1 MQSSPPPRNPSG
13 PPPAGAD
20 TRTRA
25 PGIPSFETKLENEEE
40 VVDALLVALSK
51 NQLDDG
57 IWQELHDAA
66 VRHDRV
72 SELAFAYESVSQGRK
87 LKTFLPPVQ
96 AELYFRAAAFF
107 GEVLGDEFGATTYL
121 EKALTAWPAH
131 AGAFER
137 IDAQLTR
144 VDDNK
149 KLADLC
155 IHTAQHRTKAEQSM
169 LLKRAAVLYERANLE
184 DKAIE
189 TYQNLVKIDP
199 SDESLRN
206 ALEAR
211 YVKANR
217 HRDVARML
225 EQALVSE
232 PPPEA
237 EDAARIRGKLVEVF
251 ANQLKEPERA
261 MPHVEALLEVDPTHP
276 DARRVATRLLESK
289 GLAARAAAALAAG
302 APTTEERA
310 RYLGIELENTRG
322 PRRRDVLRRIGILKQ
337 DELKDPQGAFDAFE
351 QALGIDPADDDLRR
365 RYVEL
370 GSHLKGPLEVAR
382 TFARVSTVAKD
393 AAVRSR
399 ITAEMGELLLRGGD
413 AKRARTTLAG
423 VLSASAADP
432 AAVLVAARALAG
444 VYEAEHDP
452 KNLVD
457 VLSRIGEI
465 SNDTAEKQRAN
476 ERVAQICS
484 DDLHD
489 VERAITAWRR
499 LVDSPARERALAA
512 LEPLYEARGDWIDLS
527 FVLEQRAKDIMSRL
541 LNPPNDGD
549 RGQAR
554 ELSFRAGEVLTQKAK
569 DQNSAAE
576 AWRQMIETYGP
587 ARDVYAQWMP
597 ILEAQRQWPELAS
610 ALVRDAEL
618 APVDERPAILARLG
632 LVYLTRTR
640 NQDAAIQAFS
650 TALSVDP
657 QEKTSRATLEKLLA
671 AGEHRLAAAAV
682 LEPVY
687 RRDDDVT
694 GLLRVLDIKSQLSPI
709 VQDRLAALEE
719 AADTAISVSREKALD
734 VVARGLAEAVESN
747 EPIGPWL
754 GRFDL
759 FAGDTDRKKRAA
771 ILGKGLGEHPITS
784 NDLLV
789 LAKRVGEEHAA
800 SGDVGAALT
809 ALRRALAY
817 EPASTELLARVDE
830 LLRES
835 GNPEERV
842 SLYRAAL
849 ERGPE
854 PARRKELLHSIGSI
868 ERYELMNPDAAIG
881 AYKRALKDDPTDQAA
896 HSALTELYAE
906 TEAWEDLCDVLEAHL
921 PHASSPEEARRARAQ
936 LAEVAG
942 AHGQKERA
950 ALHAKALLADL
961 DLLAA
966 DLDLVERVATTIEDP
981 DLVRAVLERRVRDA
995 ADPRQ
1000 QVQCLERLAVL
1011 DRSAGYMTRA
1021 TERLRQA
1028 ADVARGMGDDPAA
1041 IGLLVALREI
1051 DPRDAQATS
1060 QLVELY
1066 EKSGDYVR
1074 VPALTSV
1081 LLDLTSEDAE
1091 RVPLLRNLART
1102 FADRIGNLP
1111 GAFTAARGAFSI
1123 APFDREVLAELEALA
1138 IRTGSVDDFADAVSE
1153 AMIAITE
1160 AKGTEAHD
1168 AEGAGPESSRV
1179 ARSTPTDLTLAKAR
1193 VLATTPATVADA
1205 ALAYRTVLEKA
1216 RSEDAVTLPGDDA
1229 HRTAADEG
1237 LDALLKAM
1245 PPSDERTA
1253 DLRWL
1258 LEYRVENAKTEERG
1272 RALTAWAT
1280 VEETELGDPARALV
1294 LYKKV
1299 IDAEPDDFEALAAVS
1314 RLSLAQGDVE
1324 GALTAL
1330 IARRAASEGDARNA
1344 LDVQIATILAGR
1356 PGRGRE
1362 AIERIAG
1369 VLEAAP
1375 HDPQALELAAKLLH
1389 DPEVTAR
1396 AAEVLEKS
1404 LDAVDD
1410 PLMRVDI
1417 LQRLIGHGEV
1427 LSPGT
1432 RGSEVRLGQYE
1443 RLLDLLAEVDKGGEA
1458 YEMVVR
1464 AAKELPR
1471 HAVLW
1476 DRAETIARQL
1486 SQPDPVAALYEEVL
1500 RQDLPKSEAIE
1511 LGQRAVAFYEEWY
1524 EDGSRVV
1531 GILER
1536 LLEVEP
1542 DDTWAFDRLKLIFDA
1557 QERWDDLFALYD
1569 RAAASAD
1576 KERRLELL
1584 EEAAQ
1589 IAKDFANHSKRAI
1602 GYLEQLLEL
1611 KPGNTRLSAALE
1623 RLYERHGCHREL
1635 ITLLG
1640 NRIQQLPHEE
1650 AQRER
1655 VRIAGLWLSELSD
1668 ASSAIIVIEDLIANM
1683 PAEGEGDPPPP
1694 ARPMSG
1700 SIPPPPLPAIDVT
1713 DLLERVLAVAPKT
1726 AEVRESL
1733 PPPPEGRRDSYLP
1746 MAPKRGLVRQRAA
1759 ALLKER
1765 YAEPGREADLARVLE
1780 VELEAVKSVKERI
1793 RRHQQIAAIY
1803 AQLGDDEHGMEHFV
1817 QLVLLEP
1824 EVPAHR
1830 HELAQLAARVGRFER
1845 LAEVLVSAADDGNDD
1860 TLKVELLMHAGVVTA
1875 EKIGDISRAIELFF
1889 RILAVSP
1896 ISDEALLA
1904 ACRHVEPLLE
1914 QAGRKTDRLDV
1925 LERLAILEEEH
1936 EVRWRVLG
1944 EAARLA
1950 TELQEDDRAIW
1961 AWEGRLE
1968 TAPDDPEALDGLVV
1982 LFEKAERWR
1991 PLIEALAKRGKL
2003 ERATNERDQQ
2013 RADRVR
2019 VATILS
2025 EKLEATEEAIETW
2038 RDVEKTFGD
2047 SDEGTRALSAL
2058 YRSTRMWK
2066 ELAELLSHSAH
2077 SAGAA
2082 GRTQSVAEKA
2092 EILRELGDV
2101 QREQLDAIPEA
2112 IASYEAALGHDPRS
2126 EGSRVGLRA
2135 LLKRSEHRADVVRVL
2150 LVAYNAA
2157 DDWRLVLDLTEHRL
2171 NTAKE
2176 TEAQI
2181 AILMEAAKI
2190 SETRASDPEAAFAL
2204 VRRALLLDPADESKT
2219 TLEELFRLAEL
2230 TRSFRSL
2237 ADALREGIEN
2247 PVDPAG
2253 AARSAWARSLRF
2265 RMGEVLETRLDE
2277 LRSSLESY
2285 VHVAHEDPTDLDA
2298 ARAVIRVAGRT
2309 MRWDAA
2315 ARVIVETTRA
2325 RETLEPALVQAVEDA
2340 AGASSGWDAA
2350 TFALASLVQG
2360 GGELPPNLARDLEAA
2375 IAVWH
2380 RDRRGDPDA
2389 AEAAYARALAHDAA
2403 NAGMLAELTKLQRRA
2418 KGRPLVDSLL
2428 RLSQATGGDLD
2439 LLTEA
2444 ADAAISSVGDRAL
2457 SKSILDRLLRLAI
2470 ERWTNGLPADTTEML
2485 AVDDSVSSGTPA
2497 APETY
2502 VDRATTELVKIYEG
2516 DGDHD
2521 KVVALLVETSALPWT
2536 REKSRALRHEAARIA
2551 VEKLL
2556 PGAPDTQADRATGIY
2571 LQLIDEDPQDADAV
2585 ERLVK
2590 LYVAAGR
2597 KPELLALKRRLVGT
2611 ALTLDARLV
2620 LRLEVATLEDE
2631 LGDVTTKA
2639 RAVAALEENLGE
2651 APRHDAT
2658 VKMLSTLFAR
2668 DGKHSELEALFA
2680 GQAELAEKDG
2690 EAKLAADLH
2699 GRAAEVAETRL
2710 GDVPS
2715 AIRHL
2720 RRLVDLEARAPALDA
2735 LARLSTTARD
2745 HEGAAGYL
2753 DRLREMA
2760 EGPARSTVTLRL
2772 ADALVAAGK
2781 TPDAQERLENEVAR
2795 DPEADQV
2802 RMRLAEM
2809 YRAAQSWRSLAE
2821 LLTEGATHAPDKAT
2835 RLGRLREAAELHRSR
2850 TGEPER
2856 AIPLLEQASDLSPDD
2871 NAVKLALADALGAA
2885 GRFEEARTNLRTL
2898 VEAFGGRRPKER
2910 APVHYH
2916 LARLDLAVGDRA
2928 RALVELDAATRIDPA
2943 NPEILRTLAEL
2954 ARDDGQLDRAER
2966 SYRALLTVLRRQD
2979 EITEDAPISRSEV
2992 MFELSKIAGRQGEP
3006 DRAKEILESAF
3017 ELSAESVV
3025 EARRLEAALR
3035 GADDHGNLVRALEA
3049 RITRSGTPADA
3060 SSIYGELG
3068 RLYEEHLGRV
3078 EDAFEMRLRALD
3090 IDAGSDVIHEAA
3102 QRLATTLGK
3111 MATYE
3116 QRVRALA
3123 EAAQDGSA
3131 GGGRRPGA
3139 PQLPGLAAHAD
3150 TELAGS
3156 LFVRLARIAETE
3168 RNDDREAAALYER
3181 AVAVR
3186 ERDRELY
3193 SALDRVYERL
3203 GDDAGQARVLGM
3215 RVALDTEE
3223 GGASS
3228 DALYRLAQLRFKS
3241 NDVEAA
3247 CDAFEQAFDGDPDA
3261 DRAEKL
3267 LESAASAHPTSERVV
3282 DLYERLARAPG
3293 RERTLVDALVKRWA
3307 LPNSTTQPMRE
3318 AVEIAEKLEDRDL
3331 SESLLRRYLEGGQED
3346 KEGRVWALAKLAWIS
3361 EETGNVREAVLLKRE
3376 AAELAEPDD
3385 ARRFLYEVAGLASGP
3400 LGDLRLAG
3408 TIYEELHERD
3418 PVDRDAWELLLDI
3431 YRRTNEF
3438 DKLVALIQEI
3448 VGYVEDR
3455 AERSKLRLERV
3466 KVSMEK
3472 LRLTDEDAAVEL
3484 REIVDED
3491 PAQVDG
3497 AILLGTILERSGREE
3512 DLVELLGKQL
3522 DAAKDR
3528 QDADAVGSLS
3538 RRLGQLLEPK
3548 DRAQAQTIYY
3558 AALDWD
3564 PRAKEILFALE
3575 VLHEQAEETEQRA
3588 DIMERRLVMEQ
3599 GEAAEKLA
3607 LLLSEMRRGMGE
3619 AEAALRA
3626 LEVGFKASPQSRD
3639 LRERLESVYRE
3650 QLEYDKLA
3658 DLYVTDARGRHDAHS
3673 KATRLREA
3681 AKLYREELSD
3691 PEQGAKILREAR
3703 ELDPG
3708 NAELLG
3714 ELVDML
3720 TASGELKVAVD
3731 ELTSSIQVLEAG
3743 DARTQL
3749 LGRRAVLRARLG
3761 EGEAAHADF
3770 EEAIELGLYD
3780 LRGPLAEHLG
3790 KLAMQAAGRGDSN
3803 AWRQYRLRIAQMRLA
3818 MGDVEDARNVLTE
3831 LLKTDSKDKA
3841 TLRAIAHVD
3850 ELEERWDAA
3859 SATYRRLVGLEDEHG
3874 IVSAALKLAETC
3886 EKAGRLADARG
3897 GLERARMAAPDD
3909 VALRQRLAWLYEQLG
3924 AVKELAELVLE
3935 EARAAGEVA
3944 PRFEGLM
3951 RAGQLFL
3958 EHAQDPAQT
3967 QDASVANAIAPLEEA
3982 HALRPTDLDCAA
3994 LLSDAYVGAG
4004 RFEEAQDL
4012 LLRTIGT
4019 FKGRRA
4025 RELSALY
4032 HRLARVAEFLG
4043 DRNVELQHLTTAL
4056 DMDAQNGV
4064 VASELAYLAM
4074 ELQNL
4079 DVAQRALRAITMLKL
4094 AAPLP
4099 KALAYQHLG
4108 EIAKQQGDVKRAMM
4122 LLKRAIDDDP
4132 SLQSARTLLDALQA
4146 ET

>member
-1 MQSSPPPRNPSG
+1 MQSSPPPRT
-13 PPPAGAD
+13 A
-20 TRTRA
+20 
-25 PGIPSFETKLENEEE
+25 GIPSFESKLENEEE

-51 NQLDDG
+51 NQLDDN

-131 AGAFER
+131 SGAFER

-189 TYQNLVKIDP
+189 TYQHLVKIDP

-217 HRDVARML
+217 YRDVARML
-225 EQALVSE
+225 EQALVSD
-232 PPPEA
+232 PAPEA
-237 EDAARIRGKLVEVF
+237 EDAGRIRSKLVEVF

-444 VYEAEHDP
+444 VYEAEHDA

-457 VLSRIGEI
+457 VLSRIGES

-499 LVDSPARERALAA
+499 LVDSPARDRALAA

-541 LNPPNDGD
+541 PSLPSSPSSPGGAGAE
-549 RGQAR
+549 RLQAR

-618 APVDERPAILARLG
+618 APVEERPAILARLG

-694 GLLRVLDIKSQLSPI
+694 GLLRVLDIRSQLSPI
-709 VQDRLAALEE
+709 VHDRLAALEE

-759 FAGDTDRKKRAA
+759 FAGDTDHKKRAA
-771 ILGKGLGEHPITS
+771 ILGKGLGEHAITS
-784 NDLLV
+784 NDLLL

-906 TEAWEDLCDVLEAHL
+906 TEAWEDLCDVLETHL

-950 ALHAKALLADL
+950 SVHAKALLTDPDL
-961 DLLAA
+961 AAA
-966 DLDLVERVATTIEDP
+966 DLDLVERVATTIEDT

-1066 EKSGDYVR
+1066 EKGGDYVR

-1081 LLDLTSEDAE
+1081 LLELTSEPAE

-1102 FADRIGNLP
+1102 FADRIGDLP
-1111 GAFTAARGAFSI
+1111 GAFTAARGAFGI

-1138 IRTGSVDDFADAVSE
+1138 IRTGAVAEFADAVSE
-1153 AMIAITE
+1153 AMNAMTAMNE
-1160 AKGTEAHD
+1160 ANEGKRSEARD
-1168 AEGAGPESSRV
+1168 TEGAGGGPESPRV
-1179 ARSTPTDLTLAKAR
+1179 GRSAPTDLTLAKAR

-1205 ALAYRTVLEKA
+1205 ALAYRAVLEDA
-1216 RSEDAVTLPGDDA
+1216 RSEDAGVEA
-1229 HRTAADEG
+1229 QRAAADEG

-1258 LEYRVENAKTEERG
+1258 LELRVENAKTEERG

-1280 VEETELGDPARALV
+1280 VEEAELGDPARALV

-1330 IARRAASEGDARNA
+1330 IARRAASEGEARNV

-1375 HDPQALELAAKLLH
+1375 HDPQALELASKLLR
-1389 DPEVTAR
+1389 DPEVTTR

-1410 PLMRVDI
+1410 PLMRIDI
-1417 LQRLIGHGEV
+1417 LQRIIGSGEA
-1427 LSPGT
+1427 
-1432 RGSEVRLGQYE
+1432 GSDLRLAQYE
-1443 RLLDLLAEVDKGGEA
+1443 RLLDLLAEVDKGDEA
-1458 YEMVVR
+1458 YETVVR

-1500 RQDLPKSEAIE
+1500 RQDLPKGEAIE
-1511 LGQRAVAFYEEWY
+1511 LGQRAVAFYEEWF

-1531 GILER
+1531 GILQR
-1536 LLEVEP
+1536 LLEIEP

-1576 KERRLELL
+1576 KHRRLELL

-1640 NRIQQLPHEE
+1640 NRIQQLPYEE

-1655 VRIAGLWLSELSD
+1655 ARIAGLWLSELSD

-1683 PAEGEGDPPPP
+1683 PTEGEGNPPPP
-1694 ARPMSG
+1694 ARQMSG

-1713 DLLERVLAVAPKT
+1713 DLLERVLAVAPKA

-1793 RRHQQIAAIY
+1793 RRHQQIASIY
-1803 AQLGDDEHGMEHFV
+1803 AQLGDDDRGMEHFV

-1845 LAEVLVSAADDGNDD
+1845 LAEVLVSAAEDGNDD

-1875 EKIGDISRAIELFF
+1875 EKIGDINRAIELFF

-1914 QAGRKTDRLDV
+1914 QASRKTDRLDV
-1925 LERLAILEEEH
+1925 LERLAILEGEH

-1991 PLIEALAKRGKL
+1991 PLLEALAKRGKL
-2003 ERATNERDQQ
+2003 ERAAHERDQQ

-2066 ELAELLSHSAH
+2066 ELADLLSHSAR
-2077 SAGAA
+2077 AA
-2082 GRTQSVAEKA
+2082 GRTESIAERA

-2176 TEAQI
+2176 PDAQI

-2190 SETRASDPEAAFAL
+2190 SEARASDSEAAFAL
-2204 VRRALLLDPADESKT
+2204 VRRALLLNPADESKT

-2230 TRSFRSL
+2230 TRSHRSL

-2247 PVDPAG
+2247 PADPAA

-2277 LRSSLESY
+2277 LRSALEAY

-2315 ARVIVETTRA
+2315 ARVIVESTRV
-2325 RETLEPALVQAVEDA
+2325 RETLEPLLVHAVEEA

-2360 GGELPPNLARDLEAA
+2360 GGELPPNLARDVEAA

-2470 ERWTNGLPADTTEML
+2470 ERWTNGLPTDTTEML
-2485 AVDDSVSSGTPA
+2485 AVDDSVSAGTPA
-2497 APETY
+2497 APDTY

-2536 REKSRALRHEAARIA
+2536 REKSRALRHQAARIA
-2551 VEKLL
+2551 VEKL
-2556 PGAPDTQADRATGIY
+2556 PSDAQADRATSIY
-2571 LQLIDEDPQDADAV
+2571 LQLIDEDPQDEDAV
-2585 ERLVK
+2585 ARLVK
-2590 LYVAAGR
+2590 IYVAAGR
-2597 KPELLALKRRLVGT
+2597 KSELLELKRRLVGT
-2611 ALTLDARLV
+2611 ALTDDARLA

-2631 LGDVTTKA
+2631 LGDAGTQQ
-2639 RAVAALEENLGE
+2639 RAIAALEENLAE
-2651 APRHDAT
+2651 SPRHDAT
-2658 VKMLSTLFAR
+2658 VKMLSALFAR

-2680 GQAELAEKDG
+2680 RQAELAEKDG
-2690 EAKLAADLH
+2690 EATLAADLH
-2699 GRAAEVAETRL
+2699 GRAAEVAETKL

-2720 RRLVDLEARAPALDA
+2720 RSLVELEARAPALDA

-2745 HEGAAGYL
+2745 HESAAGYL

-2772 ADALVAAGK
+2772 ADALVAAGR
-2781 TPDAQERLENEVAR
+2781 TPDAQERLESEVSR
-2795 DPEADQV
+2795 DPEADHV

-2821 LLTEGATHAPDKAT
+2821 LLTDGATHAPDKAT

-2885 GRFEEARTNLRTL
+2885 GRFDEARTNLRTL

-2966 SYRALLTVLRRQD
+2966 SYRALLTVLRRQE
-2979 EITEDAPISRSEV
+2979 EIAEDAPISRSEV
-2992 MFELSKIAGRQGEP
+2992 MFELSKIAVRQGEP

-3017 ELSAESVV
+3017 ELSAESHV

-3102 QRLATTLGK
+3102 QRLATALGK

-3116 QRVRALA
+3116 ERVRALA
-3123 EAAQDGSA
+3123 EAAQEGSA

-3139 PQLPGLAAHAD
+3139 PQD

-3156 LFVRLARIAETE
+3156 LFVRLAKIAETD
-3168 RNDDREAAALYER
+3168 RRDDREAAALYER

-3247 CDAFEQAFDGDPDA
+3247 CDAFEQAFAGDPDA
-3261 DRAEKL
+3261 ERAEKL
-3267 LESAASAHPTSERVV
+3267 LEAAAAAHPTSERVV

-3318 AVEIAEKLEDRDL
+3318 AVELSEKLEDRDL
-3331 SESLLRRYLEGGQED
+3331 SESLLRRYLEGAQDD

-3361 EETGNVREAVLLKRE
+3361 EERGNVREAVLLKRE

-3431 YRRTNEF
+3431 YRRTNDF
-3438 DKLVALIQEI
+3438 DRLVALIQEI

-3522 DAAKDR
+3522 DSAKDR
-3528 QDADAVGSLS
+3528 ADADAVSSLS

-3548 DRAQAQTIYY
+3548 DREQAQTIYY

-3564 PRAKEILFALE
+3564 PRAKEILIALE
-3575 VLHEQAEETEQRA
+3575 ALHEQAEETEQRA
-3588 DIMERRLVMEQ
+3588 DIMERRLAMEQ

-3607 LLLSEMRRGMGE
+3607 LVLTEMRRGMGD
-3619 AEAALRA
+3619 AEAALRS

-3639 LRERLESVYRE
+3639 LRERLETVYRE

-3703 ELDPG
+3703 DVDPG

-3731 ELTSSIQVLEAG
+3731 ELTSSIQVLEGG

-3770 EEAIELGLYD
+3770 EEAIELGLLD

-3790 KLAMQAAGRGDSN
+3790 KLAMQAAGRGDSVL
-3803 AWRQYRLRIAQMRLA
+3803 WRQYRLRIAQMRLA

-3935 EARAAGEVA
+3935 EARAAGDVA

-3967 QDASVANAIAPLEEA
+3967 QEVGVANAIAPLEEA

-4012 LLRTIGT
+4012 LQRIIGT

-4032 HRLARVAEFLG
+4032 HRLARVAEILG

-4079 DVAQRALRAITMLKL
+4079 DVAQRALRAITMLKVP
-4094 AAPLP
+4094 APLP

-4146 ET
+4146 EG

>member
-1 MQSSPPPRNPSG
+1 MQSSPPPRN
-13 PPPAGAD
+13 
-20 TRTRA
+20 TRA
-25 PGIPSFETKLENEEE
+25 GIPSFESKLENEEE
-40 VVDALLVALSK
+40 VLDALLLALSK
-51 NQLDDG
+51 NQLDETL
-57 IWQELHDAA
+57 WQELHDAA

-87 LKTFLPPVQ
+87 LKTLLPPVQ

-131 AGAFER
+131 SGAFER

-199 SDESLRN
+199 TDESLRN
-206 ALEAR
+206 ALEGR

-217 HRDVARML
+217 YRDVARML
-225 EQALVSE
+225 EQALVSD
-232 PPPEA
+232 PPP
-237 EDAARIRGKLVEVF
+237 DADDAGRIRAKLIEVF

-261 MPHVEALLEVDPTHP
+261 MPHVEALLDVDATHP

-289 GLAARAAAALAAG
+289 GLAARAAAALAPG

-337 DELKDPQGAFDAFE
+337 DELGDQQGAFDAFE

-370 GSHLKGPLEVAR
+370 GTHLKGPLEVAR

-423 VLSASAADP
+423 VISAPSADP

-444 VYEAEHDP
+444 VYEAEHDA
-452 KNLVD
+452 KNLVE
-457 VLSRIGEI
+457 VLSRIGET
-465 SNDTAEKQRAN
+465 SGDAAEKQRAN

-489 VERAITAWRR
+489 VERAIAAWRR
-499 LVDSPARERALAA
+499 LVDSSARERALEA
-512 LEPLYEARGDWIDLS
+512 LEPLYEQRGDWMDLS
-527 FVLEQRAKDIMSRL
+527 FVLEQRAKDILARSPSGPSR
-541 LNPPNDGD
+541 D
-549 RGQAR
+549 QAR
-554 ELSFRAGEVLTQKAK
+554 QLSFRAAEVLTQKAK
-569 DQNSAAE
+569 DATSAAE

-587 ARDVYAQWMP
+587 ARDVYAQWAP
-597 ILEAQRQWPELAS
+597 ILEAQRQWPELAG
-610 ALVRDAEL
+610 ALAQDAQL
-618 APVDERPAILARLG
+618 APIEERGVILARLG
-632 LVYLTRTR
+632 NVYLTRTR
-640 NQDAAIQAFS
+640 DQDAAIEAFKS
-650 TALSVDP
+650 ALSNDP

-682 LEPVY
+682 LEPLY
-687 RRDDDVT
+687 RRDDDIN
-694 GLLRVLDIKSQLSPI
+694 GLLRVLDIKAQLSPI
-709 VQDRLAALEE
+709 VTERLSALEE
-719 AADTAISVSREKALD
+719 AADVAISISREKALE
-734 VVARGLAEAVESN
+734 VVGRGLAEAVESN
-747 EPIGPWL
+747 ESIAPWL

-759 FAGDTDRKKRAA
+759 FAGETDRKKRAA
-771 ILGKGLGEHPITS
+771 ILGKGLGEHAITS
-784 NDLLV
+784 DELLV
-789 LAKRVGEEHAA
+789 LARRAGEEHAA
-800 SGDVGAALT
+800 SGDVGAAL
-809 ALRRALAY
+809 AVLRRALAY

-849 ERGPE
+849 ERNPE
-854 PARRKELLHSIGSI
+854 APRRKELLHSIGSI
-868 ERYELMNPDAAIG
+868 ERYELLNPDAAIG

-896 HSALTELYAE
+896 HAALAELFAE
-906 TEAWEDLCDVLEAHL
+906 TEAWDDLCDVLEAYL
-921 PHASSPEEARRARAQ
+921 PNASSPEDARRARAQ

-950 ALHAKALLADL
+950 ALHAKALLADA
-961 DLLAA
+961 DLSAS
-966 DLDLVERVATTIEDP
+966 DLDLVERVATTIDDP
-981 DLVRAVLERRVRDA
+981 DLVRTVLERRVRDA

-1000 QVQCLERLAVL
+1000 QVQCLERLANL
-1011 DRSAGYMTRA
+1011 DRTAGYMTRA

-1028 ADVARGMGDDPAA
+1028 ADVARGMGDDAMA
-1041 IGLLVALREI
+1041 IALLVALRDI
-1051 DPRDAQATS
+1051 DPRDAAAAT

-1066 EKSGDYVR
+1066 EKSEDYAR
-1074 VPALTSV
+1074 VPALTSM
-1081 LLDLTSEDAE
+1081 LLDLTSEPAE
-1091 RVPLLRNLART
+1091 RIPLLRSLSRT
-1102 FADRIGNLP
+1102 LADRIGDLP
-1111 GAFTAARGAFSI
+1111 AAFAASRSAFLLS
-1123 APFDREVLAELEALA
+1123 PSDREILAELEALA
-1138 IRTGSVDDFADAVSE
+1138 IRSSSVEEFADAVGE
-1153 AMIAITE
+1153 AMVSMTE
-1160 AKGTEAHD
+1160 KRPSQPPPDGTQP
-1168 AEGAGPESSRV
+1168 GN
-1179 ARSTPTDLTLAKAR
+1179 PTDLTLAKAR
-1193 VLATTPATVADA
+1193 VLATSPDSVPDA
-1205 ALAYRTVLEKA
+1205 AAAYRMVLEKA
-1216 RSEDAVTLPGDDA
+1216 PDEG
-1229 HRTAADEG
+1229 HRAAAAEG

-1245 PPSDERTA
+1245 PHGEVRTA
-1253 DLRWL
+1253 DVRWL
-1258 LEYRVENAKTEERG
+1258 HEWRVERAAPEERA
-1272 RALTAWAT
+1272 RVLSTWAA
-1280 VEETELGDPARALV
+1280 VEEGELADPARALA
-1294 LYKKV
+1294 LYKRV
-1299 IDAEPDDFEALAAVS
+1299 VQADPEDFDALTAIS

-1324 GALTAL
+1324 GALSAL
-1330 IARRAASEGDARNA
+1330 IARRGASEGEARNA
-1344 LDVQIATILAGR
+1344 LDVQIAAILAGR

-1369 VLEAAP
+1369 VLEVSP
-1375 HDPQALELAAKLLH
+1375 HDPQALELAAKLLR
-1389 DPEVTAR
+1389 DPEVTGR
-1396 AAEVLEKS
+1396 AAEVLEKC

-1410 PLMRVDI
+1410 PAMRVDI
-1417 LQRLIGHGEV
+1417 LQRLLGHGE
-1427 LSPGT
+1427 PGAD
-1432 RGSEVRLGQYE
+1432 VRLGQYE
-1443 RLLDLLAEVDKGGEA
+1443 RLLDILGELGKTTEA
-1458 YEMVVR
+1458 YDVATA

-1471 HAVLW
+1471 HASLW
-1476 DRAETIARQL
+1476 DRAENIARQL

-1500 RQDLPKSEAIE
+1500 RGDLAKTEAIE

-1524 EDGSRVV
+1524 EDGGRVV

-1536 LLEVEP
+1536 LLEIEP

-1557 QERWDDLFALYD
+1557 AERWDDLFALYD

-1635 ITLLG
+1635 IGLLG
-1640 NRIQQLPHEE
+1640 GRLPQLSNDD

-1655 VRIAGLWLSELSD
+1655 ARIAGLWLTELGD
-1668 ASSAIIVIEDLIANM
+1668 ASSAIIVIEDILANQ
-1683 PAEGEGDPPPP
+1683 PAEGEGNPAPIIP
-1694 ARPMSG
+1694 ARNMSG
-1700 SIPPPPLPAIDVT
+1700 SIPPPPLPPIDVT

-1726 AEVRESL
+1726 AEVRESVL
-1733 PPPPEGRRDSYLP
+1733 PPPDGRRDSYLP

-1765 YAEPGREADLARVLE
+1765 YSVAGREADLARALE

-1803 AQLGDDEHGMEHFV
+1803 AQLGDDERAMDHFV

-1824 EVPAHR
+1824 EIAAHR
-1830 HELAQLAARVGRFER
+1830 TELAQLAARVGRFER
-1845 LAEVLVSAADDGNDD
+1845 LADVLVSAADDCNDD
-1860 TLKVELLMHAGVVTA
+1860 ALKVELLMHAGIVTA
-1875 EKIGDISRAIELFF
+1875 EKVGDISRAIDLFF
-1889 RILAVSP
+1889 RVLAISP

-1914 QAGRKTDRLDV
+1914 QSGRKTDRLDV

-1968 TAPDDPEALDGLVV
+1968 TAPSDPEALDGLVV

-1991 PLIEALAKRGKL
+1991 PLIEVLAKRGKL
-2003 ERATNERDQQ
+2003 DRAADQQ

-2019 VATILS
+2019 VASILS
-2025 EKLEATEEAIETW
+2025 ERLDATEEAIETW
-2038 RDVEKTFGD
+2038 RDVETTFGE
-2047 SDEGTRALSAL
+2047 SDDGTRALSAL
-2058 YRSTRMWK
+2058 YRSTRKWE
-2066 ELAELLSHSAH
+2066 ELATLLE
-2077 SAGAA
+2077 GAA
-2082 GRTQSVAEKA
+2082 KRTEGIGEKA
-2092 EILRELGDV
+2092 EVLRELGDV

-2112 IASYEAALGHDPRS
+2112 ISSYEAALGHDPRS

-2135 LLKRSEHRADVVRVL
+2135 LLKRAEHRADVVRVL

-2176 TEAQI
+2176 TTAQI
-2181 AILMEAAKI
+2181 AILMEAATLSK
-2190 SETRASDPEAAFAL
+2190 TRAVDPDAAFAL
-2204 VRRALLLDPADESKT
+2204 VRRALLLDPSDPTDS
-2219 TLEELFRLAEL
+2219 TLAELFDLAEL
-2230 TRSFRSL
+2230 TRNYRSL
-2237 ADALREGIEN
+2237 AEALREAIEQ
-2247 PVDPAG
+2247 PEATK
-2253 AARSAWARSLRF
+2253 AAWARSLRF
-2265 RMGEVLETRLDE
+2265 KMGEVLEARLDE
-2277 LRSSLESY
+2277 LRGALDAY
-2285 VHVAHEDPTDLDA
+2285 VHVAHEEPIELEP

-2325 RETLEPALVQAVEDA
+2325 RETLEPVLVQAVEESA
-2340 AGASSGWDAA
+2340 AASSGWDAI
-2350 TFALASLVQG
+2350 TFALASLVHDG
-2360 GGELPPNLARDLEAA
+2360 GGLPPNLARDIEAA

-2444 ADAAISSVGDRAL
+2444 SEAAISSVGDRAL

-2470 ERWTNGLPADTTEML
+2470 ERWTTPGATPPE
-2485 AVDDSVSSGTPA
+2485 SVSSGTPA
-2497 APETY
+2497 TPETY

-2521 KVVALLVETSALPWT
+2521 KVVALLVETSALPWP

-2551 VEKLL
+2551 VEKQN
-2556 PGAPDTQADRATGIY
+2556 AADRATGIY

-2585 ERLVK
+2585 ARLVK
-2590 LYVAAGR
+2590 IYEAGGR
-2597 KPELLALKRRLVGT
+2597 STELLELKRRLVGT
-2611 ALTLDARLV
+2611 ALTEDARLA
-2620 LRLEVATLEDE
+2620 LRLEASRLEDD
-2631 LGDVTTKA
+2631 LGDVNKA
-2639 RAVAALEENLGE
+2639 IATLEENLAE
-2651 APRHDAT
+2651 SPRHEAT
-2658 VKMLSTLFAR
+2658 VMDLSALFAR
-2668 DGKHSELEALFA
+2668 DGKHSELETLLAA
-2680 GQAELAEKDG
+2680 QAELAEKAG
-2690 EAKLAADLH
+2690 ESTVAADLH
-2699 GRAAEVAETRL
+2699 ARAAGVAETKL

-2715 AIRHL
+2715 AIKHL
-2720 RRLVDLEARAPALDA
+2720 RRVVDLEPRAASLDA

-2745 HEGAAGYL
+2745 HDGAAGYL

-2760 EGPARSTVTLRL
+2760 DGAARAAVTLRL

-2781 TPDAQERLENEVAR
+2781 NADAQSRLESEVAR
-2795 DPEADQV
+2795 DPEADHV
-2802 RMRLAEM
+2802 RMRLADM
-2809 YRAAQSWRSLAE
+2809 YRSAQSWRLLAE

-2850 TGEPER
+2850 TGEPDR

-2966 SYRALLTVLRRQD
+2966 SYRALLTVLRRQE
-2979 EITEDAPISRSEV
+2979 EIAEDAPISRSEV

-3017 ELSAESVV
+3017 ELSTESVV

-3035 GADDHGNLVRALEA
+3035 GANDHGNLVRALEA

-3060 SSIYGELG
+3060 SNIYGELG

-3078 EDAFEMRLRALD
+3078 EDAYEMRLRALD
-3090 IDAGSDVIHEAA
+3090 LDPASDATHDAA
-3102 QRLATTLGK
+3102 QRLAQTLGNVG
-3111 MATYE
+3111 AYE

-3123 EAAQDGSA
+3123 DAAKDGSG

-3139 PQLPGLAAHAD
+3139 PPDA
-3150 TELAGS
+3150 ELAGS

-3168 RNDDREAAALYER
+3168 RRDDREAAELYER
-3181 AVAVR
+3181 AVTVR
-3186 ERDRELY
+3186 QTDRELLA
-3193 SALDRVYERL
+3193 ALDRVYERL
-3203 GDDAGQARVLGM
+3203 GDDAGQARLLGM
-3215 RVALDTEE
+3215 RVELDAQE

-3241 NDVEAA
+3241 NDVDAA
-3247 CDAFEQAFDGDPDA
+3247 CDAFEQAFAGDPDA
-3261 DRAEKL
+3261 ERAEKL
-3267 LESAASAHPTSERVV
+3267 LESAAAAHPTNARVV
-3282 DLYERLARAPG
+3282 DIYERLARAPG
-3293 RERTLVDALVKRWA
+3293 RERILVDALVKRWTLLSGSSA
-3307 LPNSTTQPMRE
+3307 APGGTSATNATQPMRE
-3318 AVEIAEKLEDRDL
+3318 AVEIAETLEDREL
-3331 SESLLRRYLEGGQED
+3331 AESLLRRYLEGGQDD
-3346 KEGRVWALAKLAWIS
+3346 KEGRVWALSKLAWLS
-3361 EETGNVREAVLLKRE
+3361 EEAGNVREAVLLKRE
-3376 AAELAEPDD
+3376 AAELAEPED

-3400 LGDLRLAG
+3400 LGDLRLAA

-3418 PVDRDAWELLLDI
+3418 PVDRDAWELLLDV
-3431 YRRTNEF
+3431 YRRTNDF
-3438 DKLVALIQEI
+3438 DKLVGLIREI
-3448 VGYVEDR
+3448 VGYVDDR

-3466 KVSMEK
+3466 RVSMEK
-3472 LRLTDEDAAVEL
+3472 LRLSDEDAAIEL

-3497 AILLGTILERSGREE
+3497 AILLGSILERSGREE

-3528 QDADAVGSLS
+3528 QDADAVSSLS
-3538 RRLGQLLEPK
+3538 RRLGQLLETT
-3548 DRAQAQTIYY
+3548 DREQASAVYY

-3564 PRAKEILFALE
+3564 PRAKEILVALE
-3575 VLHEQAEETEQRA
+3575 ALHDQAGEAEQKA
-3588 DIMERRLVMEQ
+3588 DVMEKRLAVEQ
-3599 GEAAEKLA
+3599 GPDAEKLA
-3607 LLLSEMRRGMGE
+3607 LVLAEVRRNAGD

-3626 LEVGFKASPQSRD
+3626 LEVGFKAAPQSRD
-3639 LRERLESVYRE
+3639 LRERLEAVYRE

-3658 DLYVTDARGRHDAHS
+3658 ELYVTDARGRHDPHS

-3691 PEQGAKILREAR
+3691 PEQGAKVLREAR
-3703 ELDPG
+3703 DANPSDP
-3708 NAELLG
+3708 ELLG

-3720 TASGELKVAVD
+3720 TASGELKVAVE
-3731 ELTSSIQVLEAG
+3731 ELSSSMEKLEAG
-3743 DARTQL
+3743 PARTQL

-3770 EEAIELGLYD
+3770 EEAIALGLSD

-3790 KLAMQAAGRGDSN
+3790 KLAMQAAGRGD
-3803 AWRQYRLRIAQMRLA
+3803 ATLWRQYRLRIAQMRLE
-3818 MGDVEDARNVLTE
+3818 MGDIEDARNVLTE
-3831 LLKTDSKDKA
+3831 LLKNDSKDKA

-3859 SATYRRLVGLEDEHG
+3859 SATYRRLVGLEDETG

-3897 GLERARMAAPDD
+3897 GLERARMAAPTD
-3909 VALRQRLAWLYEQLG
+3909 APLRQRLAWLYEQLG

-3935 EARAAGEVA
+3935 EARSAGDVA

-3967 QDASVANAIAPLEEA
+3967 QEVGVANAIAPLEEA

-4004 RFEEAQDL
+4004 RFDEAQEL
-4012 LLRTIGT
+4012 LQRTIGT

-4032 HRLARVAEFLG
+4032 HRLARVAEILG
-4043 DRNVELQHLTTAL
+4043 DKNAELQHLTTAL

-4064 VASELAYLAM
+4064 VASELASLAM
-4074 ELQNL
+4074 EVQNL
-4079 DVAQRALRAITMLKL
+4079 DVAQRALRAITMLKQ
-4094 AAPLP
+4094 AAPIP
-4099 KALAYQHLG
+4099 KALAYQYLG
-4108 EIAKQQGDVKRAMM
+4108 EIARQQGDVKRAMM

-4132 SLQSARTLLDALQA
+4132 SLQSARVLLDALQA

>member
-13 PPPAGAD
+13 PPDRPERD
-20 TRTRA
+20 RRA
-25 PGIPSFETKLENEEE
+25 AGIPSFETKLENEEE
-40 VVDALLVALSK
+40 VIDALLLALSK
-51 NQLDDG
+51 NQLDEG
-57 IWQELHDAA
+57 VWQELHDAA

-87 LKTFLPPVQ
+87 LKTLLPPVQ

-131 AGAFER
+131 TGAFER

-155 IHTAQHRTKAEQSM
+155 ISTAQHRTKAEQSM

-189 TYQNLVKIDP
+189 TYQNLVKLDP

-217 HRDVARML
+217 YRDVARML
-225 EQALVSE
+225 EQALVSD

-237 EDAARIRGKLVEVF
+237 EDASRIRGKLVEVF

-310 RYLGIELENTRG
+310 RYLAIELENTRG

-423 VLSASAADP
+423 VISATAADP

-444 VYEAEHDP
+444 VYEAEHDA
-452 KNLVD
+452 KNLVE

-465 SNDTAEKQRAN
+465 SNDAAEKQRAN

-489 VERAITAWRR
+489 VERAIAAWRR
-499 LVDSPARERALAA
+499 LVDSPARDRALAA
-512 LEPLYEARGDWIDLS
+512 LEPLYEQRGDWIDLS
-527 FVLEQRAKDIMSRL
+527 FVLEQRAKALIAAA
-541 LNPPNDGD
+541 PGGGGD
-549 RGQAR
+549 RAQAR
-554 ELSFRAGEVLTQKAK
+554 ALSFRAGEVLTQKAK

-587 ARDVYAQWMP
+587 ARDVYAQWIP
-597 ILEAQRQWPELAS
+597 ILEGQRQWPELAS

-618 APVDERPAILARLG
+618 APVEERPAILARLG

-640 NQDAAIQAFS
+640 NQDAAIEAFKS
-650 TALSVDP
+650 ALSVDP

-734 VVARGLAEAVESN
+734 IVARGLAEAVESS
-747 EPIGPWL
+747 ESIKPWL

-759 FAGDTDRKKRAA
+759 FAGDTDHKKRAA
-771 ILGKGLGEHPITS
+771 ILGKGLGEQPITS
-784 NDLLV
+784 DELLI

-868 ERYELMNPDAAIG
+868 ERYELLNPDAAIG
-881 AYKRALKDDPTDQAA
+881 AYKRALKDDPSDQAA
-896 HSALTELYAE
+896 HSALAELYAE
-906 TEAWEDLCDVLEAHL
+906 TEAWDDLCDVLETHL

-942 AHGQKERA
+942 AHGQKDRA
-950 ALHAKALLADL
+950 ALHAKALLADA
-961 DLLAA
+961 DLAAA
-966 DLDLVERVATTIEDP
+966 DLDLVERVATSIEDA

-1028 ADVARGMGDDPAA
+1028 ADVARGMGDDAAA
-1041 IGLLVALREI
+1041 ITLLVALRDI
-1051 DPRDAQATS
+1051 DPRDAQATA

-1081 LLDLTSEDAE
+1081 LLDLTSEPTE

-1102 FADRIGNLP
+1102 LADRIGNLP
-1111 GAFTAARGAFSI
+1111 GAFTAARGAF
-1123 APFDREVLAELEALA
+1123 ALTPFDRDVLAELEALA
-1138 IRTGSVDDFADAVSE
+1138 IRAGAVEDFADAISE
-1153 AMIAITE
+1153 AMVAMT
-1160 AKGTEAHD
+1160 ADGSA
-1168 AEGAGPESSRV
+1168 AGAAGPDGGAS
-1179 ARSTPTDLTLAKAR
+1179 PTDLTLAKAR

-1205 ALAYRTVLEKA
+1205 ALAYRMVLEKGRPQDPNA
-1216 RSEDAVTLPGDDA
+1216 EA
-1229 HRTAADEG
+1229 HRAAADEG

-1258 LEYRVENAKTEERG
+1258 LEWRAEGAKPEDRG
-1272 RALTAWAT
+1272 RALTAWAV
-1280 VEETELGDPARALV
+1280 VEETELGDPARALA
-1294 LYKKV
+1294 LYKRV
-1299 IDAEPDDFEALAAVS
+1299 IEAEPDDFEALAAVS

-1330 IARRAASEGDARNA
+1330 VARRAATEGEARNA

-1362 AIERIAG
+1362 ALERIAG

-1375 HDPQALELAAKLLH
+1375 HDPQALELAAKLLR

-1410 PLMRVDI
+1410 PAMRIDI
-1417 LQRLIGHGEV
+1417 LQRLIGHGE
-1427 LSPGT
+1427 PG
-1432 RGSEVRLGQYE
+1432 SDLRLGQYE
-1443 RLLDLLAEVDKGGEA
+1443 RLLDLLAETDKSAEA
-1458 YEMVVR
+1458 YEVVVR

-1476 DRAETIARQL
+1476 DRAETLARQL

-1511 LGQRAVAFYEEWY
+1511 LGQRAVAFYEEWF
-1524 EDGSRVV
+1524 EDGVRVV

-1536 LLEVEP
+1536 LLEIEP

-1635 ITLLG
+1635 IGLLG
-1640 NRIQQLPHEE
+1640 NRLPQLAPED

-1655 VRIAGLWLSELSD
+1655 ARMAGLWLTELGD

-1683 PAEGEGDPPPP
+1683 PAEGEGDPPPLP
-1694 ARPMSG
+1694 ARAQTG
-1700 SIPPPPLPAIDVT
+1700 SIPPPPPPAIDVT
-1713 DLLERVLAVAPKT
+1713 DLLERVLAAAPKT

-1746 MAPKRGLVRQRAA
+1746 TAPKRGLVRQRAA

-1765 YAEPGREADLARVLE
+1765 YSVPGREADLARVLE

-1824 EVPAHR
+1824 EVAAHR
-1830 HELAQLAARVGRFER
+1830 TELAQLAARVGRFER
-1845 LAEVLVSAADDGNDD
+1845 LADVLVSAADDGNDD
-1860 TLKVELLMHAGVVTA
+1860 ALKVELLMHAGVVTA
-1875 EKIGDISRAIELFF
+1875 EKIGDISRAIGLFF
-1889 RILAVSP
+1889 RILAISP

-1968 TAPDDPEALDGLVV
+1968 TAPNDPEALDGLVV

-1991 PLIEALAKRGKL
+1991 PLIEVLAKRGKL
-2003 ERATNERDQQ
+2003 DRAQDQQ

-2047 SDEGTRALSAL
+2047 SDDGTRALSAL

-2066 ELAELLSHSAH
+2066 ELAELL
-2077 SAGAA
+2077 AGAA
-2082 GRTQSVAEKA
+2082 ERTENVAEKS

-2135 LLKRSEHRADVVRVL
+2135 LLKRAEHRADVVRVL

-2176 TEAQI
+2176 IAAQI

-2204 VRRALLLDPADESKT
+2204 VRRALLLDPADASKT

-2237 ADALREGIEN
+2237 ADALREGIET
-2247 PVDPAG
+2247 PD
-2253 AARSAWARSLRF
+2253 AAKTAWARSLRF

-2277 LRSSLESY
+2277 LRSALDAY

-2298 ARAVIRVAGRT
+2298 TRAVIRVAGRT

-2315 ARVIVETTRA
+2315 ARAIVETTRA
-2325 RETLEPALVQAVEDA
+2325 RETLEPALLQAVEEA
-2340 AGASSGWDAA
+2340 AGASSGWDAV

-2360 GGELPPNLARDLEAA
+2360 GGDLPPNLARDVEAA

-2470 ERWTNGLPADTTEML
+2470 ERWTHAPTEEIA
-2485 AVDDSVSSGTPA
+2485 AVTGGEGDSVTSGTPA

-2536 REKSRALRHEAARIA
+2536 REKSRALRHDAARIA
-2551 VEKLL
+2551 VEKLQTD
-2556 PGAPDTQADRATGIY
+2556 APADRAIGIY
-2571 LQLIDEDPQDADAV
+2571 LQLIEEDPQDADAV

-2590 LYVAAGR
+2590 IYVGAGR
-2597 KPELLALKRRLVGT
+2597 KTDLLELKRRLVGT
-2611 ALTLDARLV
+2611 AQTQEARLA
-2620 LRLEVATLEDE
+2620 LRLEMAALEDD
-2631 LGDVTTKA
+2631 LGDVGKA
-2639 RAVAALEENLGE
+2639 IGALQENLGE
-2651 APRHDAT
+2651 SPRHEAT

-2668 DGKHSELEALFA
+2668 DGKHGELETLFSN
-2680 GQAELAEKDG
+2680 QAELAEKDG

-2699 GRAAEVAETRL
+2699 ARAAEVAETKL

-2715 AIRHL
+2715 AIKHL
-2720 RRLVDLEARAPALDA
+2720 RRVVDLEPRAPALDA

-2760 EGPARSTVTLRL
+2760 EGPARSAVTLRL

-2781 TPDAQERLENEVAR
+2781 TPVAQERLESEVAL
-2795 DPEADQV
+2795 DPESDHV

-2809 YRAAQSWRSLAE
+2809 YRAAQAWRSLAE

-2966 SYRALLTVLRRQD
+2966 SYRALLTVLRRQED
-2979 EITEDAPISRSEV
+2979 IAEDAPISRSEV

-3017 ELSAESVV
+3017 ELSTESVV

-3035 GADDHGNLVRALEA
+3035 AADDHGNLVRALEA

-3060 SSIYGELG
+3060 ANIYGELG
-3068 RLYEEHLGRV
+3068 RLYETHLGRV

-3090 IDAGSDVIHEAA
+3090 IDPGADAIHEAA

-3116 QRVRALA
+3116 ERVRALA
-3123 EAAQDGSA
+3123 EGAQSGSA
-3131 GGGRRPGA
+3131 SGARRS
-3139 PQLPGLAAHAD
+3139 LPGVSGSPQDAA
-3150 TELAGS
+3150 LAGA
-3156 LFVRLARIAETE
+3156 LFVRLARLAETE
-3168 RNDDREAAALYER
+3168 RQDDREAAALYER

-3186 ERDRELY
+3186 ERDRDLY

-3215 RVALDTEE
+3215 RVALDAEE

-3241 NDVEAA
+3241 NDVDAA
-3247 CDAFEQAFDGDPDA
+3247 CEAFEQAFAGDPDA
-3261 DRAEKL
+3261 ERAEKL
-3267 LESAASAHPTSERVV
+3267 LESAAAAHPSSERVV

-3293 RERTLVDALVKRWA
+3293 RERVLVDALVKRWS
-3307 LPNSTTQPMRE
+3307 LPNSTTAPMRE
-3318 AVEIAEKLEDRDL
+3318 AVEIADKLEDRDL
-3331 SESLLRRYLEGGQED
+3331 SESLLRRYLEGGQASTRED

-3431 YRRTNEF
+3431 YRRTSDF

-3455 AERSKLRLERV
+3455 SERSKLRLERV
-3466 KVSMEK
+3466 KVSMDK
-3472 LRLTDEDAAVEL
+3472 LRLTDEDAANEL

-3528 QDADAVGSLS
+3528 QDADAVSSLS

-3548 DRAQAQTIYY
+3548 DRTQAQAIYY
-3558 AALDWD
+3558 GALDWD
-3564 PRAKEILFALE
+3564 PRAKEILSALE
-3575 VLHEQAEETEQRA
+3575 TLHEQAGEAEQKA
-3588 DIMERRLVMEQ
+3588 DIMERRLAMEQ

-3607 LLLSEMRRGMGE
+3607 LVLAELRRGMGDG
-3619 AEAALRA
+3619 EAALRA

-3639 LRERLESVYRE
+3639 LRERLEAVYRE

-3658 DLYVTDARGRHDAHS
+3658 ELYVTDARGRHDGHS

-3691 PEQGAKILREAR
+3691 PEQGAKVLREAR
-3703 ELDPG
+3703 EADPG

-3731 ELTSSIQVLEAG
+3731 ELTNSIEVLEEG
-3743 DARTQL
+3743 PARTQL
-3749 LGRRAVLRARLG
+3749 VGRRAVLRARLG

-3770 EEAIELGLYD
+3770 EEAIALGLTD

-3803 AWRQYRLRIAQMRLA
+3803 LWRQYRLRIAQMRLD
-3818 MGDVEDARNVLTE
+3818 MGDIEDARNVLTE
-3831 LLKTDSKDKA
+3831 LLKTDSKDKG

-3859 SATYRRLVGLEDEHG
+3859 SATYRRLVGLEDETG

-3897 GLERARMAAPDD
+3897 GLERARMAKPDD

-3935 EARAAGEVA
+3935 EARAAGDVA

-3967 QDASVANAIAPLEEA
+3967 QEVGVANAIAPLEEA

-4004 RFEEAQDL
+4004 RFEEAQEL
-4012 LLRTIGT
+4012 LQRTIGT

-4032 HRLARVAEFLG
+4032 HRLARVAEILG

-4079 DVAQRALRAITMLKL
+4079 DVAQRALRAITMLKV

-4132 SLQSARTLLDALQA
+4132 SLQSARILLDALQA
-4146 ET
+4146 EG

>member
-1 MQSSPPPRNPSG
+1 MQSSPPS
-13 PPPAGAD
+13 
-20 TRTRA
+20 RTA
-25 PGIPSFETKLENEEE
+25 GIPSFESKLENEEE

-51 NQLDDG
+51 NQLDDN

-189 TYQNLVKIDP
+189 TYQSLVKIDP

-217 HRDVARML
+217 YRDVARML
-225 EQALVSE
+225 EQALVSD
-232 PPPEA
+232 PPPET
-237 EDAARIRGKLVEVF
+237 EDAGRIRSKLVEVF

-337 DELKDPQGAFDAFE
+337 DELQDPQGAFDAFE

-432 AAVLVAARALAG
+432 AAILVAARALAG
-444 VYEAEHDP
+444 VYEAEHDA

-457 VLSRIGEI
+457 VLSRVGEI

-499 LVDSPARERALAA
+499 LVDSPARDRALAA
-512 LEPLYEARGDWIDLS
+512 LEPLYETRGDWIDLS

-541 LNPPNDGD
+541 PRAHGGAE
-549 RGQAR
+549 REQAR

-618 APVDERPAILARLG
+618 APVEERPAILARLG

-640 NQDAAIQAFS
+640 NQDAAIEAFS
-650 TALSVDP
+650 TALTVDP

-709 VQDRLAALEE
+709 VRDRLAALEE

-747 EPIGPWL
+747 ESIGPWL

-759 FAGDTDRKKRAA
+759 FAGDTDHKKRAA
-771 ILGKGLGEHPITS
+771 ILAKGLGEHAITS
-784 NDLLV
+784 SDLLL

-881 AYKRALKDDPTDQAA
+881 AYKRALKDDPTDEAA
-896 HSALTELYAE
+896 HSALTELYGE
-906 TEAWEDLCDVLEAHL
+906 TEAWDDLCDVLEAHL
-921 PHASSPEEARRARAQ
+921 PHASSPEDARRARAQ

-950 ALHAKALLADL
+950 AVHAKALLADAEL
-961 DLLAA
+961 TAA
-966 DLDLVERVATTIEDP
+966 DIDLVERVATTIEDT

-1011 DRSAGYMTRA
+1011 DRGAGYMTRA

-1028 ADVARGMGDDPAA
+1028 ADVARGMGDDAA
-1041 IGLLVALREI
+1041 ALHLLVALREI

-1081 LLDLTSEDAE
+1081 LLDLTSEPAE
-1091 RVPLLRNLART
+1091 RVPLLRSLART

-1111 GAFTAARGAFSI
+1111 GAFAAARGAFSI
-1123 APFDREVLAELEALA
+1123 VPFDREVLAELEALA
-1138 IRTGSVDDFADAVSE
+1138 IRTSSVEDFADAISE
-1153 AMIAITE
+1153 AMAAINE
-1160 AKGTEAHD
+1160 AKADETND
-1168 AEGAGPESSRV
+1168 AEGAGPESTRV
-1179 ARSTPTDLTLAKAR
+1179 ARSTPADLTLAKAR
-1193 VLATTPATVADA
+1193 VLATAPASVADA
-1205 ALAYRTVLEKA
+1205 ALAYRTLLENV
-1216 RSEDAVTLPGDDA
+1216 RPEEPGGEA
-1229 HRTAADEG
+1229 HRTAADQG

-1245 PPSDERTA
+1245 PPSDERSA

-1258 LEYRVENAKTEERG
+1258 LEFRVENAKTEERG
-1272 RALTAWAT
+1272 RALAAWAT
-1280 VEETELGDPARALV
+1280 VEETDLSDPARALV

-1330 IARRAASEGDARNA
+1330 IARRAASEGEARNA
-1344 LDVQIATILAGR
+1344 LDVQIATILAAR

-1375 HDPQALELAAKLLH
+1375 HDPQALELASKLLR
-1389 DPEVTAR
+1389 DPEVTTR

-1410 PLMRVDI
+1410 PLVRIDI
-1417 LQRLIGHGEV
+1417 LQRILGSGEA
-1427 LSPGT
+1427 
-1432 RGSEVRLGQYE
+1432 GSDLRLAQYE
-1443 RLLDLLAEVDKGGEA
+1443 RLLGLLAEVDKGAEA
-1458 YEMVVR
+1458 YETVVR

-1486 SQPDPVAALYEEVL
+1486 SQPDLVAALYEEVL
-1500 RQDLPKSEAIE
+1500 GQDLPKGEAIE
-1511 LGQRAVAFYEEWY
+1511 LGQRAVAFYEEWF

-1531 GILER
+1531 GILQR
-1536 LLEVEP
+1536 LLEIEP

-1576 KERRLELL
+1576 KHRRLELL

-1655 VRIAGLWLSELSD
+1655 ARIAGLWLSELSD

-1683 PAEGEGDPPPP
+1683 PAEGEGEPVPP
-1694 ARPMSG
+1694 ARQMSG

-1713 DLLERVLAVAPKT
+1713 DLLERVLAVAPKA

-1803 AQLGDDEHGMEHFV
+1803 AQLGDDERGMEHFV

-1824 EVPAHR
+1824 EVAAHR
-1830 HELAQLAARVGRFER
+1830 HELAQLAARVGRYER
-1845 LAEVLVSAADDGNDD
+1845 LADVLVSAADDGNDD
-1860 TLKVELLMHAGVVTA
+1860 ALKVELLMHAGVVTA

-1925 LERLAILEEEH
+1925 LERLAILEGEH

-1950 TELQEDDRAIW
+1950 TELQEDDRAVW

-2003 ERATNERDQQ
+2003 EGAAHERDQQ

-2066 ELAELLSHSAH
+2066 ELADLL
-2077 SAGAA
+2077 AGAA
-2082 GRTQSVAEKA
+2082 ARTESISEKA

-2112 IASYEAALGHDPRS
+2112 IGSYEAALSHDPRS

-2176 TEAQI
+2176 PEAQI

-2190 SETRASDPEAAFAL
+2190 SEARAGDPEAAFAL

-2247 PVDPAG
+2247 PSDTAAG
-2253 AARSAWARSLRF
+2253 ARAAWARSLRF

-2277 LRSSLESY
+2277 LRSALEAY

-2315 ARVIVETTRA
+2315 ARVIVESTRA
-2325 RETLEPALVQAVEDA
+2325 RETLEPSLVQAVEDA
-2340 AGASSGWDAA
+2340 AGASTGWDAA

-2360 GGELPPNLARDLEAA
+2360 GGDLPPNLARDVEAA

-2389 AEAAYARALAHDAA
+2389 AEAAYARALAHDTA

-2485 AVDDSVSSGTPA
+2485 AVDDSVSAGSPA
-2497 APETY
+2497 APDSY

-2551 VEKLL
+2551 VEKL
-2556 PGAPDTQADRATGIY
+2556 PSDTQADRATSIY
-2571 LQLIDEDPQDADAV
+2571 LALIHEDPQDADAV

-2590 LYVAAGR
+2590 IYVGAGR
-2597 KPELLALKRRLVGT
+2597 KSELLELKRRLVGT
-2611 ALTLDARLV
+2611 ALTPDVRLA

-2631 LGDVTTKA
+2631 LGDASTQV
-2639 RAVAALEENLGE
+2639 RAIAALEENLAE
-2651 APRHDAT
+2651 SPRHGAT

-2668 DGKHSELEALFA
+2668 DGKHGDLEGLFA
-2680 GQAELAEKDG
+2680 RQAELAEKDG

-2699 GRAAEVAETRL
+2699 GRAAEVAETKL

-2715 AIRHL
+2715 AITHL
-2720 RRLVDLEARAPALDA
+2720 RRLVELEARAPALDA

-2781 TPDAQERLENEVAR
+2781 TPDAQERLESEVSR
-2795 DPEADQV
+2795 DPEADHV

-2809 YRAAQSWRSLAE
+2809 YRAAQSWPSLAE
-2821 LLTEGATHAPDKAT
+2821 LLTDGATHAPDKAT

-2871 NAVKLALADALGAA
+2871 NSVKLALADALGAA

-2966 SYRALLTVLRRQD
+2966 SYRALLTVLRRQE
-2979 EITEDAPISRSEV
+2979 EIAEDAPISRSEV
-2992 MFELSKIAGRQGEP
+2992 MFELSKIADRQGEP

-3017 ELSAESVV
+3017 ELSAESQV

-3102 QRLATTLGK
+3102 QRLATALGK

-3116 QRVRALA
+3116 ERVRALA
-3123 EAAQDGSA
+3123 EAAQEVSA

-3139 PQLPGLAAHAD
+3139 PQLPGIAAHAD
-3150 TELAGS
+3150 TDLAGLAGS
-3156 LFVRLARIAETE
+3156 LFVRLAKIAETD
-3168 RNDDREAAALYER
+3168 RHDDREAAALYER

-3261 DRAEKL
+3261 ERAEKL
-3267 LESAASAHPTSERVV
+3267 LEAAAAAHPTSERVV

-3293 RERTLVDALVKRWA
+3293 RERTLVDALVKRWS
-3307 LPNSTTQPMRE
+3307 LPESTTQPMRE

-3331 SESLLRRYLEGGQED
+3331 EELLLRRYLEGGQED

-3408 TIYEELHERD
+3408 TIYEELHQRD
-3418 PVDRDAWELLLDI
+3418 AVDRDAWELLLDI
-3431 YRRTNEF
+3431 YRRTNDF

-3448 VGYVEDR
+3448 VGYIEDR

-3472 LRLTDEDAAVEL
+3472 LRLTDEEAAVEL

-3528 QDADAVGSLS
+3528 ADADAVGSLS

-3548 DRAQAQTIYY
+3548 DREQAQTIYY

-3564 PRAKEILFALE
+3564 PRAKEILLALE
-3575 VLHEQAEETEQRA
+3575 ALHEQAEETEQRA
-3588 DIMERRLVMEQ
+3588 DMMERRLAMEQ

-3607 LLLSEMRRGMGE
+3607 LVLAEMRRGMGDG
-3619 AEAALRA
+3619 EAALRS

-3639 LRERLESVYRE
+3639 LRERLETVYRE

-3658 DLYVTDARGRHDAHS
+3658 DLYVTDARSRHDAHS

-3703 ELDPG
+3703 DVDPG

-3731 ELTSSIQVLEAG
+3731 ELTSSIDVLEAG

-3749 LGRRAVLRARLG
+3749 VGRRAVLRARLG

-3770 EEAIELGLYD
+3770 EEAIELGLLD

-3790 KLAMQAAGRGDSN
+3790 KLAMQAAGRGDS
-3803 AWRQYRLRIAQMRLA
+3803 ALWRQYRLRIAQMRLA

-3935 EARAAGEVA
+3935 EARAAGDVA

-3967 QDASVANAIAPLEEA
+3967 QEVGVANAIAPLEEA

-4004 RFEEAQDL
+4004 RFDEAQDL
-4012 LLRTIGT
+4012 LQRTIGT

-4032 HRLARVAEFLG
+4032 HRLARVAEVLG

-4079 DVAQRALRAITMLKL
+4079 DVAQRALRAITMLKV

-4108 EIAKQQGDVKRAMM
+4108 EIAKEQGDVKRAMM

-4146 ET
+4146 EG

>member
-1 MQSSPPPRNPSG
+1 MQSSPPPRT
-13 PPPAGAD
+13 A
-20 TRTRA
+20 
-25 PGIPSFETKLENEEE
+25 GIPSFESKLENEEE

-51 NQLDDG
+51 NQLDDN

-131 AGAFER
+131 SGAFER

-217 HRDVARML
+217 YRDVARML
-225 EQALVSE
+225 EQALVSD

-237 EDAARIRGKLVEVF
+237 EDAGRIRSKLVEVF

-444 VYEAEHDP
+444 VYEAEHDA

-457 VLSRIGEI
+457 VLSRIGES

-499 LVDSPARERALAA
+499 LVDSPARDRALAA

-541 LNPPNDGD
+541 PRLPRLPSSPGGAGAE
-549 RGQAR
+549 RLQAR

-618 APVDERPAILARLG
+618 APVEERPAILARLG

-640 NQDAAIQAFS
+640 NQEAAIQAFS

-694 GLLRVLDIKSQLSPI
+694 GLLRVLDIRSQLSPI
-709 VQDRLAALEE
+709 VHDRLAALEE

-759 FAGDTDRKKRAA
+759 FAGDTDHKKRAA
-771 ILGKGLGEHPITS
+771 ILGKGLGEHAITS
-784 NDLLV
+784 NDLLL

-809 ALRRALAY
+809 ALRRALVY

-906 TEAWEDLCDVLEAHL
+906 TEAWEDLCDVLETHL

-950 ALHAKALLADL
+950 SVHAKALLTDPDL
-961 DLLAA
+961 AAA
-966 DLDLVERVATTIEDP
+966 DLDLVERVATTIEDT

-1066 EKSGDYVR
+1066 EKGGDYVR

-1081 LLDLTSEDAE
+1081 LLELTSEPAE

-1102 FADRIGNLP
+1102 FADRIGDLP
-1111 GAFTAARGAFSI
+1111 GAFIAARGAFGI

-1138 IRTGSVDDFADAVSE
+1138 IRTGSVAEFADAVSE
-1153 AMIAITE
+1153 AMTAMTAANE
-1160 AKGTEAHD
+1160 ANEANEGKRGEARD
-1168 AEGAGPESSRV
+1168 TEGAGGGPESPRV
-1179 ARSTPTDLTLAKAR
+1179 GRSAPTDLTLAKAR

-1205 ALAYRTVLEKA
+1205 ALAYRAVLEDA
-1216 RSEDAVTLPGDDA
+1216 RSEDAGVEA
-1229 HRTAADEG
+1229 QRAAADEG

-1258 LEYRVENAKTEERG
+1258 LELRVENAKTEERG

-1280 VEETELGDPARALV
+1280 VEEAELGDPARALV
-1294 LYKKV
+1294 LFKKV

-1330 IARRAASEGDARNA
+1330 IARRAASEGEARNV

-1375 HDPQALELAAKLLH
+1375 HDPQALELASKLLR
-1389 DPEVTAR
+1389 DPEVTTR

-1410 PLMRVDI
+1410 PLMRIDI
-1417 LQRLIGHGEV
+1417 LQRIIGSGEA
-1427 LSPGT
+1427 
-1432 RGSEVRLGQYE
+1432 GSDLRLAQYE
-1443 RLLDLLAEVDKGGEA
+1443 RLLDLLAEVDKGDEA
-1458 YEMVVR
+1458 YETVVR

-1500 RQDLPKSEAIE
+1500 RQDLPKGEAIE
-1511 LGQRAVAFYEEWY
+1511 LGQRAVAFYEEWF

-1531 GILER
+1531 GILQR
-1536 LLEVEP
+1536 LLEIEP

-1576 KERRLELL
+1576 KHRRLELL

-1655 VRIAGLWLSELSD
+1655 ARIAGLWLSELSD

-1683 PAEGEGDPPPP
+1683 PTEGEGDPPPP
-1694 ARPMSG
+1694 ARQMSG

-1713 DLLERVLAVAPKT
+1713 DLLERVLAVAPKA

-1793 RRHQQIAAIY
+1793 RRHQQIASIY
-1803 AQLGDDEHGMEHFV
+1803 AQLGDDDRGMEHFV

-1845 LAEVLVSAADDGNDD
+1845 LAEVLVSAAEDGNDD

-1875 EKIGDISRAIELFF
+1875 EKIGDINRAIELFF

-1925 LERLAILEEEH
+1925 LERLAILEGEH

-1968 TAPDDPEALDGLVV
+1968 TAPDDPEALDGLIV

-2003 ERATNERDQQ
+2003 ERAAHERDQQ

-2066 ELAELLSHSAH
+2066 ELADLLSHSAR
-2077 SAGAA
+2077 AA
-2082 GRTQSVAEKA
+2082 GRTESIAEKA

-2176 TEAQI
+2176 PDAQI

-2190 SETRASDPEAAFAL
+2190 SEARASDSEAAFAL
-2204 VRRALLLDPADESKT
+2204 VRRALLLNPADESKT

-2230 TRSFRSL
+2230 TRSHRSL

-2247 PVDPAG
+2247 PADPAA

-2277 LRSSLESY
+2277 LRSALEAY

-2315 ARVIVETTRA
+2315 ARVIVESTRV
-2325 RETLEPALVQAVEDA
+2325 RETLEPLLVQAVEEA

-2360 GGELPPNLARDLEAA
+2360 GGELPPNLARDVEAA

-2470 ERWTNGLPADTTEML
+2470 ERWTNGLPTDTTEML
-2485 AVDDSVSSGTPA
+2485 AVDDSVSAGTPA
-2497 APETY
+2497 APDTY

-2536 REKSRALRHEAARIA
+2536 REKSRALRHQAARIA
-2551 VEKLL
+2551 VEKL
-2556 PGAPDTQADRATGIY
+2556 PSDAQADRATSIY
-2571 LQLIDEDPQDADAV
+2571 LQLIDEDPQDEDAV
-2585 ERLVK
+2585 ARLVK
-2590 LYVAAGR
+2590 IYVAAGR
-2597 KPELLALKRRLVGT
+2597 KSELLELKRRLVGT
-2611 ALTLDARLV
+2611 ALTDDARLA

-2631 LGDVTTKA
+2631 LGDAGTQQ
-2639 RAVAALEENLGE
+2639 RAIAALEENLAE
-2651 APRHDAT
+2651 SPRHVAT
-2658 VKMLSTLFAR
+2658 VKMLSALFAR

-2680 GQAELAEKDG
+2680 RQAELAEKDG
-2690 EAKLAADLH
+2690 EATLAADLH
-2699 GRAAEVAETRL
+2699 GRAAEVAETKL

-2720 RRLVDLEARAPALDA
+2720 RRLVELEARAPALDA

-2745 HEGAAGYL
+2745 HESAAGYL

-2772 ADALVAAGK
+2772 ADALVAAGR
-2781 TPDAQERLENEVAR
+2781 TPDAQERLESEVSR
-2795 DPEADQV
+2795 DPEADHL

-2821 LLTEGATHAPDKAT
+2821 LLTDGATHAPDKAT

-2885 GRFEEARTNLRTL
+2885 GRFDEARTNLRTL

-2966 SYRALLTVLRRQD
+2966 SYRALLTVLRRQE
-2979 EITEDAPISRSEV
+2979 EIAEDAPISRSEV
-2992 MFELSKIAGRQGEP
+2992 MFELSKIAVRQGEP

-3017 ELSAESVV
+3017 ELSAESHV

-3102 QRLATTLGK
+3102 QRLATALRK

-3116 QRVRALA
+3116 ERVRALA
-3123 EAAQDGSA
+3123 EAAQEGSA

-3156 LFVRLARIAETE
+3156 LFVRLAKIAETD
-3168 RNDDREAAALYER
+3168 RRDDREAAALYER

-3247 CDAFEQAFDGDPDA
+3247 CDAFEQAFAGDPDA
-3261 DRAEKL
+3261 ERAEKL
-3267 LESAASAHPTSERVV
+3267 LEAAAAAHPTSERVV

-3318 AVEIAEKLEDRDL
+3318 AVELAEKLEDRDL
-3331 SESLLRRYLEGGQED
+3331 SESLLRRYLEGAQDD

-3361 EETGNVREAVLLKRE
+3361 EERGNVREAVLLKRE

-3431 YRRTNEF
+3431 YRRTNDF
-3438 DKLVALIQEI
+3438 DRLVALIQEI

-3522 DAAKDR
+3522 DSAKDR
-3528 QDADAVGSLS
+3528 ADADAVSSLS

-3548 DRAQAQTIYY
+3548 DREQAQTIYY

-3564 PRAKEILFALE
+3564 PRAKEILIALE
-3575 VLHEQAEETEQRA
+3575 ALHEQAEETEQRA
-3588 DIMERRLVMEQ
+3588 DIMERRLAMEQ

-3607 LLLSEMRRGMGE
+3607 LVLTEMRRGMGD
-3619 AEAALRA
+3619 AEAALRS

-3639 LRERLESVYRE
+3639 LRERLETVYRE

-3703 ELDPG
+3703 DVDPG

-3731 ELTSSIQVLEAG
+3731 ELTSSIQVLEGG

-3770 EEAIELGLYD
+3770 EEAIELGLLD

-3790 KLAMQAAGRGDSN
+3790 KLAMQAAGRGDSVL
-3803 AWRQYRLRIAQMRLA
+3803 WRQYRLRIAQMRLA

-3935 EARAAGEVA
+3935 EARAAGDVA

-3967 QDASVANAIAPLEEA
+3967 QEVGVANAIAPLEEA

-4012 LLRTIGT
+4012 LQRTIGT

-4032 HRLARVAEFLG
+4032 HRLARVAEILG

-4079 DVAQRALRAITMLKL
+4079 DVAQRALRAITMLKVP
-4094 AAPLP
+4094 APLP

-4146 ET
+4146 EG

>member
-1 MQSSPPPRNPSG
+1 MQSSPPP
-13 PPPAGAD
+13 PPPP
-20 TRTRA
+20 RNTRA
-25 PGIPSFETKLENEEE
+25 GIPSFETKLENEEE
-40 VVDALLVALSK
+40 VLDALLLALSK
-51 NQLDDG
+51 NQLDEG

-66 VRHDRV
+66 VRFDRV

-87 LKTFLPPVQ
+87 LKTLLPPVQ
-96 AELYFRAAAFF
+96 AELYYRAAAFF

-131 AGAFER
+131 NGAFER

-155 IHTAQHRTKAEQSM
+155 VHTATHRTKPEQAA

-189 TYQNLVKIDP
+189 TYQNLVKLDP
-199 SDESLRN
+199 TDEPMRS

-217 HRDVARML
+217 YRDVARMF
-225 EQALVSE
+225 EQALAAD
-232 PPPEA
+232 PPPDA
-237 EDAARIRGKLVEVF
+237 EDAARIRGKLIEVF

-302 APTTEERA
+302 APTVEEAA
-310 RYLGIELENTRG
+310 RYLAIELENTRG
-322 PRRRDVLRRIGILKQ
+322 PRRRDVLRRIGVLKQ
-337 DELKDPQGAFDAFE
+337 DELKDVQGAFEAFE

-370 GSHLKGPLEVAR
+370 GTQLKGPLEVAR

-393 AAVRSR
+393 AAIRSR

-423 VLSASAADP
+423 VIAATSADP

-444 VYEAEHDP
+444 VYEAENDA
-452 KNLVD
+452 KNLVE
-457 VLSRIGEI
+457 VLSRIGEM
-465 SNDTAEKQRAN
+465 SEDVGEKQRAN
-476 ERVAQICS
+476 ERVAQLCGEQLG
-484 DDLHD
+484 DT
-489 VERAITAWRR
+489 ERAIAAWRR
-499 LVDSPARERALAA
+499 LVDSPARDRALAA
-512 LEPLYEARGDWIDLS
+512 LEPLYEQRGDWMDLS
-527 FVLEQRAKDIMSRL
+527 FVLEQRAKEL
-541 LNPPNDGD
+541 VAAGGD
-549 RGQAR
+549 RAEAR
-554 ELSFRAGEVLTQKAK
+554 QLSFRAAEVLTQKAK
-569 DQNSAAE
+569 DATSAAE
-576 AWRQMIETYGP
+576 AWRQMIDTYGP

-610 ALVRDAEL
+610 ALVKDAVL
-618 APVDERPAILARLG
+618 APVDERAAILARLG
-632 LVYLTRTR
+632 IVYLTRTR
-640 NQDAAIQAFS
+640 DQDAAIEAFRS
-650 TALSVDP
+650 ALAVDP
-657 QEKTSRATLEKLLA
+657 AEKTSRATLEKLLA

-682 LEPVY
+682 LEPIY
-687 RRDDDVT
+687 RREDDVN
-694 GLLRVLDIKSQLSPI
+694 GLLRVLDIKSTLSPI
-709 VQDRLAALEE
+709 VHDRLAALEE
-719 AADTAISVSREKALD
+719 AADVAISISRDKALD
-734 VVARGLAEAVESN
+734 VVGRGLGEAVESN

-759 FAGDTDRKKRAA
+759 FAGETDHKRRAA
-771 ILGKGLGEHPITS
+771 ILGKALGERAVTS
-784 NDLLV
+784 AELSV

-809 ALRRALAY
+809 ALRRALAF
-817 EPASTELLARVDE
+817 EPSSAELLARVDE

-835 GNPEERV
+835 GNAEERV
-842 SLYRAAL
+842 ALYRAAL
-849 ERGPE
+849 ERGPDA
-854 PARRKELLHSIGSI
+854 ARRKELFHSIGNI
-868 ERYELMNPDAAIG
+868 ERYELLNPDAAIG
-881 AYKRALKDDPTDQAA
+881 AYRRALKDDPTDQAA
-896 HSALTELYAE
+896 HSALVELYAE

-921 PHASSPEEARRARAQ
+921 PHASSPEETRRTRAQ

-942 AHGQKERA
+942 SHGQRERA
-950 ALHAKALLADL
+950 ALHARELLADAEL
-961 DLLAA
+961 PAGE
-966 DLDLVERVATTIEDP
+966 LDLVERVAVAID
-981 DLVRAVLERRVRDA
+981 DLDLLRTVLERRVRDA

-1000 QVQCLERLAVL
+1000 QVQCLERLAKL
-1011 DRSAGYMTRA
+1011 DRDAGYMTRA

-1028 ADVARGMGDDPAA
+1028 ADVARGMGDDATA
-1041 IGLLVALREI
+1041 ITLLSRLREI

-1066 EKSGDYVR
+1066 ERGGDYAR

-1081 LLDLTSEDAE
+1081 LLELTSEPED
-1091 RVPLLRNLART
+1091 RVPLLRNLSRT
-1102 FADRIGNLP
+1102 LAERIGDLP
-1111 GAFTAARGAFSI
+1111 GAFTAARDAFLL
-1123 APFDREVLAELEALA
+1123 APFDRDVLAELEALA
-1138 IRTGSVDDFADAVSE
+1138 IRTGSVEAFADAVGE
-1153 AMIAITE
+1153 AMVGLTE
-1160 AKGTEAHD
+1160 AAAKSTRDPSRPVEATS
-1168 AEGAGPESSRV
+1168 G
-1179 ARSTPTDLTLAKAR
+1179 TPTDLTLAKAR
-1193 VLATTPATVADA
+1193 VLATSPTTVPEAS
-1205 ALAYRTVLEKA
+1205 LAYRMVLEKA
-1216 RSEDAVTLPGDDA
+1216 PDEA
-1229 HRTAADEG
+1229 HRAAAAEG
-1237 LDALLKAM
+1237 MQALLAAM
-1245 PPSDERTA
+1245 EPSDARTA
-1253 DLRWL
+1253 DVRWL
-1258 LEYRVENAKTEERG
+1258 AEWRVETAKPEERT
-1272 RALTAWAT
+1272 RALTAWA
-1280 VEETELGDPARALV
+1280 VLEETEIGDPARALE
-1294 LYKKV
+1294 LYRKV
-1299 IDAEPDDFEALAAVS
+1299 VDVDPEDLEALAAVS

-1324 GALTAL
+1324 GALSAL
-1330 IARRAASEGDARNA
+1330 VARRGASEGEARNA
-1344 LDVQIATILAGR
+1344 LDVQIATILVGR
-1356 PGRGRE
+1356 AGRGRE
-1362 AIERIAG
+1362 ALERVAG
-1369 VLEAAP
+1369 VLEASP
-1375 HDPQALELAAKLLH
+1375 HDTQALELAAKLLR
-1389 DPEVTAR
+1389 DPEVSAR
-1396 AAEVLEKS
+1396 AAEVLERS

-1410 PLMRVDI
+1410 PATRVDI
-1417 LQRLIGHGEV
+1417 LQRLLGHGE
-1427 LSPGT
+1427 PGAD
-1432 RGSEVRLGQYE
+1432 VRLGQYE
-1443 RLLDLLAEVDKGGEA
+1443 RLLDILGELGNTAEA
-1458 YEMVVR
+1458 YEVVVR
-1464 AAKELPR
+1464 AARELPR

-1476 DRAETIARQL
+1476 DRAENVARQL
-1486 SQPDPVAALYEEVL
+1486 STPDPVAALYEEVL
-1500 RQDLPKSEAIE
+1500 RQDLPKDEAVE

-1536 LLEVEP
+1536 LLEIEP
-1542 DDTWAFDRLKLIFDA
+1542 DDGWAFDRLKLIFDA

-1589 IAKDFANHSKRAI
+1589 IAKDFANHSRRAI

-1635 ITLLG
+1635 IGLLG
-1640 NRIQQLPHEE
+1640 NRLPQLSNED

-1655 VRIAGLWLSELSD
+1655 GRIANLWLNELGD
-1668 ASSAIIVIEDLIANM
+1668 ASSALIVIEDIIANQL
-1683 PAEGEGDPPPP
+1683 EGEGDPPPP
-1694 ARPMSG
+1694 RVMAG
-1700 SIPPPPLPAIDVT
+1700 SIPPPPLPALDVT
-1713 DLLERVLAVAPKT
+1713 DLLERVLAAAPKT
-1726 AEVRESL
+1726 AEVRESVM
-1733 PPPPEGRRDSYLP
+1733 PPPEGRRDSYLP

-1765 YAEPGREADLARVLE
+1765 YSGPGQEADLARALE

-1803 AQLGDDEHGMEHFV
+1803 AQLGDDERGMEHFV

-1824 EVPAHR
+1824 EVAAHR
-1830 HELAQLAARVGRFER
+1830 NELAQLAARVGRFDR
-1845 LAEVLVSAADDGNDD
+1845 LADVLVSAADDCNDD
-1860 TLKVELLMHAGVVTA
+1860 ALKVELLMHAGVVTA
-1875 EKIGDISRAIELFF
+1875 EKIGDTQRAIELFF
-1889 RILAVSP
+1889 RVLAISP
-1896 ISDEALLA
+1896 ISDEALLT

-1914 QAGRKTDRLDV
+1914 QTGRKADRLDV
-1925 LERLAILEEEH
+1925 LERLAILESEH
-1936 EVRWRVLG
+1936 EVRWHVLG

-1968 TAPDDPEALDGLVV
+1968 TAPEDPEALDGLVI

-1991 PLIEALAKRGKL
+1991 PLIDVLARRGKL
-2003 ERATNERDQQ
+2003 DRPEDQQ
-2013 RADRVR
+2013 RTDRVR

-2025 EKLEATEEAIETW
+2025 ERLEATEEAIDTW
-2038 RDVEKTFGD
+2038 RDVETTFGD
-2047 SDEGTRALSAL
+2047 SEEGTRALSAL
-2058 YRSTRMWK
+2058 YRSTRRWS
-2066 ELAELLSHSAH
+2066 ELAELL
-2077 SAGAA
+2077 AGAA
-2082 GRTQSVAEKA
+2082 ARTDGITEKA
-2092 EILRELGDV
+2092 EALRELGDV
-2101 QREQLDAIPEA
+2101 QREQLEAVPEA

-2135 LLKRSEHRADVVRVL
+2135 LLKRAEHRPDVVRVL
-2150 LVAYNAA
+2150 LLAYNAA

-2171 NTAKE
+2171 NAARE
-2176 TEAQI
+2176 PGAQI
-2181 AILMEAAKI
+2181 AILLEAAKI
-2190 SETRASDPEAAFAL
+2190 SETRAGDPDASFAL
-2204 VRRALLLDPADESKT
+2204 VRRALLLDPADEAGA
-2219 TLEELFRLAEL
+2219 TLDELFRLAEV
-2230 TRSFRSL
+2230 TRSWRSL
-2237 ADALREGIEN
+2237 ADALRECIEA
-2247 PVDPAG
+2247 PE
-2253 AARSAWARSLRF
+2253 AAQSTWSRGLRF

-2277 LRSSLESY
+2277 LRAALDAY
-2285 VHVAHEDPTDLDA
+2285 VQVAHDDPTDLEA

-2315 ARVIVETTRA
+2315 ARAIVETTRA
-2325 RETLEPALVQAVEDA
+2325 RETLEPALLHAVEES
-2340 AGASSGWDAA
+2340 AGASSGWDAV
-2350 TFALASLVQG
+2350 TFALASLVHDG
-2360 GGELPPNLARDLEAA
+2360 GGLPPNLARDIEAA
-2375 IAVWH
+2375 IAAWH

-2389 AEAAYARALAHDAA
+2389 AEAAYARALAHDNA

-2444 ADAAISSVGDRAL
+2444 SDAAITSVGDRAL

-2470 ERWTNGLPADTTEML
+2470 DRWTNAQAADVVHGGHGGHGGNGNGEASLL
-2485 AVDDSVSSGTPA
+2485 AVEVVSAGSPA
-2497 APETY
+2497 APYTY
-2502 VDRATTELVKIYEG
+2502 VDRATSELVKIYEG

-2521 KVVALLVETSALPWT
+2521 KVVALLVETSALPWP
-2536 REKSRALRHEAARIA
+2536 REKSRALRHDAARIA
-2551 VEKLL
+2551 VEKQN
-2556 PGAPDTQADRATGIY
+2556 AADRATGIY
-2571 LQLIDEDPQDADAV
+2571 LQLIDEDPHDEDAV
-2585 ERLVK
+2585 ERLVR
-2590 LYVAAGR
+2590 LYVAGGR
-2597 KPELLALKRRLVGT
+2597 RTELLELKRRLVGT
-2611 ALTLDARLV
+2611 ALTEEARLA
-2620 LRLEVATLEDE
+2620 LRLEVAQLEDE
-2631 LGDVTTKA
+2631 LGDVAK
-2639 RAVAALEENLGE
+2639 AVAALEENLAE
-2651 APRHDAT
+2651 SPRHGAT
-2658 VKMLSTLFAR
+2658 VMQLSGLFAR
-2668 DGKHSELEALFA
+2668 DAKHGELEALFA
-2680 GQAELAEKDG
+2680 NQAELAEKDG
-2690 EAKLAADLH
+2690 ETKLAADLH
-2699 GRAAEVAETRL
+2699 GRAAEVAEKRL

-2720 RRLVDLEARAPALDA
+2720 RRLVELEARPPALDA

-2745 HEGAAGYL
+2745 HEAAAGYL

-2760 EGPARSTVTLRL
+2760 DGPARAAVTLRL

-2781 TPDAQERLENEVAR
+2781 KADAQERLESEVAR
-2795 DPEADQV
+2795 DPEADHV
-2802 RMRLAEM
+2802 RMRLAEI

-2835 RLGRLREAAELHRSR
+2835 RLGRLREAAELHRAR

-2856 AIPLLEQASDLSPDD
+2856 AIPLLEQASDLSPED

-2885 GRFEEARTNLRTL
+2885 SRFEEARSLLRTL

-2966 SYRALLTVLRRQD
+2966 SYRALLTVLRRQE
-2979 EITEDAPISRSEV
+2979 EITDEAPISRSEV

-3017 ELSAESVV
+3017 ELSTESVV
-3025 EARRLEAALR
+3025 EARRLEGALR
-3035 GADDHGNLVRALEA
+3035 AADDHANLVRALEA
-3049 RITRSGTPADA
+3049 RITRSGTPEDAAD
-3060 SSIYGELG
+3060 IYGELG

-3078 EDAFEMRLRALD
+3078 DDAFDMRLLALD
-3090 IDAGSDVIHEAA
+3090 LDPGSDVTHDAA
-3102 QRLATTLGK
+3102 QRLAATVGK
-3111 MATYE
+3111 TAAYE
-3116 QRVRALA
+3116 ERVRTLA
-3123 EAAQDGSA
+3123 AAAKAGSA
-3131 GGGRRPGA
+3131 GGGRRPGSV
-3139 PQLPGLAAHAD
+3139 PD
-3150 TELAGS
+3150 NELAGA
-3156 LFVRLARIAETE
+3156 LFVRLAHIAETE
-3168 RNDDREAAALYER
+3168 RGDDREAAELYEQ
-3181 AVAVR
+3181 AVLVR
-3186 ERDRELY
+3186 DRDRELL

-3215 RVALDTEE
+3215 RVALDSEE

-3228 DALYRLAQLRFKS
+3228 DALYRLAQLRFRS
-3241 NDVEAA
+3241 GDVDAA

-3261 DRAEKL
+3261 ERAEAL
-3267 LESAASAHPTSERVV
+3267 LQSAADAHPTNERVV
-3282 DLYERLARAPG
+3282 DIYERLARAPG

-3307 LPNSTTQPMRE
+3307 LPGGSTQAMRE
-3318 AVEIAEKLEDRDL
+3318 AVEIAEEKLEDRAL
-3331 SESLLRRYLEGGQED
+3331 GESLLRKYLEGGQDD

-3361 EETGNVREAVLLKRE
+3361 EESGNVREAVLLKRE

-3400 LGDLRLAG
+3400 LGDLRLAA

-3418 PVDRDAWELLLDI
+3418 PVDRDAWELLLDV
-3431 YRRTNEF
+3431 YRRTNDF
-3438 DKLVALIQEI
+3438 DKLVTLIQEI
-3448 VGYVEDR
+3448 VGYVDDR
-3455 AERSKLRLERV
+3455 GERSKLRLERV
-3466 KVSMEK
+3466 RVGMEK
-3472 LRLTDEDAAVEL
+3472 LRLSDEDAAAEL

-3497 AILLGTILERSGREE
+3497 AILLGTILERSGRDE

-3528 QDADAVGSLS
+3528 TDADAVSSLS
-3538 RRLGQLLEPK
+3538 RRLGQLLEGR
-3548 DRAQAQTIYY
+3548 DRAQARDVYY

-3564 PRAKEILFALE
+3564 PRAKEILVALE
-3575 VLHEQAEETEQRA
+3575 SLHEQDGETEQRA
-3588 DIMERRLVMEQ
+3588 DIMERRLAMEQ
-3599 GEAAEKLA
+3599 GEGAEKLA
-3607 LLLSEMRRGMGE
+3607 LELAEVRRAADDG
-3619 AEAALRA
+3619 EAALRA
-3626 LEVGFKASPQSRD
+3626 LEVGFKAAPQSRD
-3639 LRERLESVYRE
+3639 LRERLEAVYRE

-3658 DLYVTDARGRHDAHS
+3658 DLYVTDARGRHDPHS
-3673 KATRLREA
+3673 KSARLREA

-3691 PEQGAKILREAR
+3691 PEQGANVLREAR
-3703 ELDPG
+3703 EADPE

-3720 TASGELKVAVD
+3720 TASGELKLAVD
-3731 ELTSSIQVLEAG
+3731 ELSASMQKLPESA
-3743 DARTQL
+3743 ARTEL

-3761 EGEAAHADF
+3761 EGEGAHADF
-3770 EEAIELGLYD
+3770 EEAIASGLVD

-3790 KLAMQAAGRGDSN
+3790 KLAMQAAGRGDAN
-3803 AWRQYRLRIAQMRLA
+3803 LWRQYRLRIAQMRLE
-3818 MGDVEDARNVLTE
+3818 MGDIEDARKVLTE

-3859 SATYRRLVGLEDEHG
+3859 SATYRRLVGLEDESG

-3897 GLERARMAAPDD
+3897 GLERARMAAPTD
-3909 VALRQRLAWLYEQLG
+3909 AELRQRLAWLYEQLG

-3935 EARAAGEVA
+3935 EARAAGDVA

-3958 EHAQDPAQT
+3958 EHAQDPSQT
-3967 QDASVANAIAPLEEA
+3967 QEMGVAAAVPPLEEA

-3994 LLSDAYVGAG
+3994 LLSDAYVGSG
-4004 RFEEAQDL
+4004 RFDEAQDL
-4012 LLRTIGT
+4012 LQRTIGT

-4032 HRLARVAEFLG
+4032 HRLARVAEILG
-4043 DRNVELQHLTTAL
+4043 DRNVEMQHLTTAL

-4074 ELQNL
+4074 ELQNY
-4079 DVAQRALRAITMLKL
+4079 DVAQRALRAITMLK
-4094 AAPLP
+4094 APAPLP

-4108 EIAKQQGDVKRAMM
+4108 EIARQQGDVKRAMM

-4132 SLQSARTLLDALQA
+4132 TLESARALLDALQA
-4146 ET
+4146 EGG

>member
-1 MQSSPPPRNPSG
+1 MQSSPPPRLS
-13 PPPAGAD
+13 
-20 TRTRA
+20 RV
-25 PGIPSFETKLENEEE
+25 GIPSFDSKLENEEE
-40 VVDALLVALSK
+40 ILDAFLLNLSK
-51 NQLDDG
+51 SQLEEA

-87 LKTFLPPVQ
+87 LKTLLPNVQ
-96 AELYFRAAAFF
+96 AELYYRAAGFF

-131 AGAFER
+131 VGAFER

-155 IHTAQHRTKAEQSM
+155 IHTATHRSKPDQGM
-169 LLKRAAVLYERANLE
+169 LLRRAAILYERANLE

-189 TYQNLVKIDP
+189 TYQNLVKLEP
-199 SDESLRN
+199 GDEELRN

-217 HRDVARML
+217 YRDVARML
-225 EQALVSE
+225 EQALATD
-232 PPPEA
+232 PPPDA
-237 EDAARIRGKLVEVF
+237 ESAGRIRSKLIDVF

-261 MPHVEALLEVDPTHP
+261 MPHVEALLEADPTHP

-289 GLAARAAAALAAG
+289 GLAARAAAALAEG

-310 RYLGIELENTRG
+310 RFLGIELENTRG

-337 DELKDPQGAFDAFE
+337 EELGDPQGALEAFE
-351 QALGIDPADDDLRR
+351 QALSIDPADDDLRR

-370 GSHLKGPLEVAR
+370 GTALKGPLEVAR

-393 AAVRSR
+393 AAIRSR

-423 VLSASAADP
+423 VISAASADP
-432 AAVLVAARALAG
+432 AAVLTAARALAG
-444 VYEAEHDP
+444 VYEAENDA
-452 KNLVD
+452 KNLVE
-457 VLSRIGEI
+457 VLSRIGEM
-465 SNDTAEKQRAN
+465 SADEAEKQRAN

-489 VERAITAWRR
+489 VERAVAAWRR
-499 LVDSPARERALAA
+499 LVDSPARDRALAA
-512 LEPLYEARGDWIDLS
+512 LEPLYEQRADWMDLS
-527 FVLEQRAKDIMSRL
+527 FVLEQRAKDMVS
-541 LNPPNDGD
+541 NGGD

-554 ELSFRAGEVLTQKAK
+554 ELSFRAAEVLTQKAK
-569 DQNSAAE
+569 DATSASE
-576 AWRQMIETYGP
+576 AWRQMLETYGP
-587 ARDVYAQWMP
+587 ARDVYAQYAP
-597 ILEAQRQWPELAS
+597 LLEAQRQWPELAS
-610 ALVRDAEL
+610 SLVHDAQL
-618 APVDERPAILARLG
+618 APPEERAAILSRLG
-632 LVYLTRTR
+632 NVYLTRTR
-640 NQDAAIQAFS
+640 DQDAAIEAFKS
-650 TALSVDP
+650 ALANDP
-657 QEKTSRATLEKLLA
+657 QDKTSRATLEKLLA
-671 AGEHRLAAAAV
+671 AGEHRLAAASV
-682 LEPVY
+682 LEPIY
-687 RRDDDVT
+687 RREDEVN
-694 GLLRVLDIKSQLSPI
+694 GLLRVLDIKAQLSPI
-709 VQDRLAALEE
+709 VTDRLSALEE
-719 AADTAISVSREKALD
+719 AADVAISVSREKALD
-734 VVARGLAEAVESN
+734 VVGRGLAEAVESN
-747 EPIGPWL
+747 ESIGPWL

-771 ILGKGLGEHPITS
+771 ILGKGLGEHAVDSPE
-784 NDLLV
+784 LLV

-809 ALRRALAY
+809 ALRKALAY
-817 EPASTELLARVDE
+817 EPSSTELLARVDE

-842 SLYRAAL
+842 ALYRAAL

-854 PARRKELLHSIGSI
+854 AARRKELLHSIGSI

-896 HSALTELYAE
+896 HAALVELYAE
-906 TEAWEDLCDVLEAHL
+906 TEAWDDLCDVLESHL
-921 PHASSPEEARRARAQ
+921 PNASSTEEARRARSQ
-936 LAEVAG
+936 LAEVAA
-942 AHGQKERA
+942 AHGQPERA
-950 ALHAKALLADL
+950 ALHAKALLAEADL
-961 DLLAA
+961 AAA
-966 DLDLVERVATTIEDP
+966 DLDLVERVAIAISDTG
-981 DLVRAVLERRVRDA
+981 LVRNVLERRVEDA
-995 ADPRQ
+995 ADPGQ
-1000 QVQCLERLAVL
+1000 TVQCLERLAKL
-1011 DRSAGYMTRA
+1011 DREAGDLKQA
-1021 TERLRQA
+1021 TERLGQA
-1028 ADVARGMGDDPAA
+1028 ADVAQGMGDDATA
-1041 IGLLVALREI
+1041 ISLLVALREV
-1051 DPRDAQATS
+1051 DPRDAHATAL
-1060 QLVELY
+1060 LVELY
-1066 EKSGDYVR
+1066 ERSGDYVR
-1074 VPALTSV
+1074 VPALTAT
-1081 LLDLTSEDAE
+1081 LLDLTSDPAA
-1091 RVPLLRNLART
+1091 RVPLLRSLSRT
-1102 FADRIGNLP
+1102 LADRIGDLP
-1111 GAFTAARGAFSI
+1111 GAFTASRGAFAL

-1138 IRTGSVDDFADAVSE
+1138 IRSGSVEDFADAIGE
-1153 AMIAITE
+1153 AMVSLTE
-1160 AKGTEAHD
+1160 ATF
-1168 AEGAGPESSRV
+1168 AGDS
-1179 ARSTPTDLTLAKAR
+1179 RSTPTELTLAKAR
-1193 VLATTPATVADA
+1193 VLATKPDTVADA
-1205 ALAYRTVLEKA
+1205 AAAYRMVLEKA
-1216 RSEDAVTLPGDDA
+1216 PDEA
-1229 HRTAADEG
+1229 HRAVAAEG
-1237 LDALLKAM
+1237 LEALLKTM
-1245 PPSDERTA
+1245 PAGDERSA
-1253 DLRWL
+1253 DVRWL
-1258 LEYRVENAKTEERG
+1258 YEWRADGAAPEDRS
-1272 RALTAWAT
+1272 RALTTWAA
-1280 VEETELGDPARALV
+1280 VEENELGDPARALA
-1294 LYKKV
+1294 LYRRV
-1299 IDAEPDDFEALAAVS
+1299 VEADPEDLESLAAVS
-1314 RLSLAQGDVE
+1314 RLSLALGDVE
-1324 GALTAL
+1324 GALAAL
-1330 IARRAASEGDARNA
+1330 VARRGASEGEARNA
-1344 LDVQIATILAGR
+1344 LDVQIATILVGR

-1362 AIERIAG
+1362 ALDRVAS
-1369 VLEAAP
+1369 VLEASP
-1375 HDPQALELAAKLLH
+1375 HDAQALELAAKLLR

-1396 AAEVLEKS
+1396 AAEVLEKC

-1410 PLMRVDI
+1410 PMMRVEI
-1417 LQRLIGHGEV
+1417 LERLLAAGE
-1427 LSPGT
+1427 PA
-1432 RGSEVRLGQYE
+1432 SEHRLGQYA
-1443 RLLDLLAEVDKGGEA
+1443 RLLDILAELAKHAEA
-1458 YEMVVR
+1458 FVVVVR

-1471 HAVLW
+1471 EASLW

-1486 SQPDPVAALYEEVL
+1486 SQPDPIAALYEEVL
-1500 RQDLPKSEAIE
+1500 RRAELEKADAIE
-1511 LGQRAVAFYEEWY
+1511 LGQRAVAFYEEWF
-1524 EDGSRVV
+1524 EDGLRVV

-1536 LLEVEP
+1536 LLEIEP
-1542 DDTWAFDRLKLIFDA
+1542 DDTWAFDRLKLIYDA

-1611 KPGNTRLSAALE
+1611 KPGNVRLSAALE

-1635 ITLLG
+1635 IGLLG
-1640 NRIQQLPHEE
+1640 NRLPQLTHDD

-1655 VRIAGLWLSELSD
+1655 ARIAGLWLEELGD
-1668 ASSAIIVIEDLIANM
+1668 ASSALIVIEDIIANT
-1683 PAEGEGDPPPP
+1683 PAESEGSTP
-1694 ARPMSG
+1694 APLPQRGMTG
-1700 SIPPPPLPAIDVT
+1700 SIPPPPLADLDVT
-1713 DLLERVLAVAPKT
+1713 VLLERVLAVAPRS
-1726 AEVRESL
+1726 ADIRESL

-1746 MAPKRGLVRQRAA
+1746 VAPKRGLVRQRAA

-1765 YAEPGREADLARVLE
+1765 YSVPGREADLARALE

-1793 RRHQQIAAIY
+1793 RRHQQIATIY
-1803 AQLGDDEHGMEHFV
+1803 TQLGDDEHAMDHFV

-1824 EVPAHR
+1824 EIAAHR
-1830 HELAQLAARVGRFER
+1830 TELAQLASRVGRFER
-1845 LAEVLVSAADDGNDD
+1845 LADVFVSAADDCNDD
-1860 TLKVELLMHAGVVTA
+1860 ALKVELLMHAGVVTA
-1875 EKIGDISRAIELFF
+1875 EKIGDVARAIELFF
-1889 RILAVSP
+1889 RILAISP
-1896 ISDEALLA
+1896 ISDEALLT

-1914 QAGRKTDRLDV
+1914 QSGRKADRLDV
-1925 LERLAILEEEH
+1925 LERLAILESEP

-1968 TAPDDPEALDGLVV
+1968 TAPNDPEALDGLVM
-1982 LFEKAERWR
+1982 LFDKAERWR
-1991 PLIEALAKRGKL
+1991 PLIDVLAKRGKL
-2003 ERATNERDQQ
+2003 ARPEGEQ

-2025 EKLEATEEAIETW
+2025 ERLEATEEAIETW
-2038 RDVEKTFGD
+2038 RDVEATFGD
-2047 SDEGTRALSAL
+2047 SDDGTRALSAL
-2058 YRSTRMWK
+2058 YRSTRKWV
-2066 ELAELLSHSAH
+2066 ELAELL
-2077 SAGAA
+2077 AGAA
-2082 GRTQSVAEKA
+2082 KRTEGVAEKA
-2092 EILRELGDV
+2092 EVLRELGDV

-2135 LLKRSEHRADVVRVL
+2135 LLKRAEHRADVVRVL
-2150 LVAYNAA
+2150 LVAYYAA

-2171 NTAKE
+2171 NTAKDVP
-2176 TEAQI
+2176 AQI
-2181 AILMEAAKI
+2181 VILMEAATLSK
-2190 SETRASDPEAAFAL
+2190 TRAVDPDAAFAL
-2204 VRRALLLDPADESKT
+2204 VRRALLLDPSDPTDST
-2219 TLEELFRLAEL
+2219 LAEL
-2230 TRSFRSL
+2230 FTLAEVTRNFRSL
-2237 ADALREGIEN
+2237 ADALREAIES
-2247 PVDPAG
+2247 PEATG
-2253 AARSAWARSLRF
+2253 TLWAPSLRF

-2277 LRSSLESY
+2277 MRAALDAY
-2285 VHVAHEDPTDLDA
+2285 VQVAHDDPSNLDA

-2309 MRWDAA
+2309 VRWDAA
-2315 ARVIVETTRA
+2315 ARVIVETTRS
-2325 RETLEPALVQAVEDA
+2325 RDVLEPVLVQAVEEA
-2340 AGASSGWDAA
+2340 AGASSGWDAV
-2350 TFALASLVQG
+2350 TFALASLVHDG
-2360 GGELPPNLARDLEAA
+2360 GGLSPNLARDVEAA

-2389 AEAAYARALAHDAA
+2389 SEAAYARALAHDTA

-2428 RLSQATGGDLD
+2428 RLSQATGGDLE

-2444 ADAAISSVGDRAL
+2444 SEAAIASVGDRAL

-2470 ERWTNGLPADTTEML
+2470 ERWLSGDPDPAVGEEG
-2485 AVDDSVSSGTPA
+2485 VSAGTPA
-2497 APETY
+2497 APHTY
-2502 VDRATTELVKIYEG
+2502 VDRATSELVKIYEG

-2521 KVVALLVETSALPWT
+2521 KVVALLVETSGLPWP

-2551 VEKLL
+2551 VEKQN
-2556 PGAPDTQADRATGIY
+2556 AADRATAIY
-2571 LQLIDEDPQDADAV
+2571 LQLIEEDPHDDDAV
-2585 ERLVK
+2585 SRLVK
-2590 LYVAAGR
+2590 LYESGGR
-2597 KPELLALKRRLVGT
+2597 KTELLELKRRLVDA
-2611 ALTLDARLV
+2611 ALTPDARLA
-2620 LRLEVATLEDE
+2620 LRLEVAHLEDE
-2631 LGDVTTKA
+2631 LDLVAKA
-2639 RAVAALEENLGE
+2639 IVALEENLAE
-2651 APRHDAT
+2651 SPRHDAT
-2658 VKMLSTLFAR
+2658 VKHLAGLFAR
-2668 DGKHSELEALFA
+2668 DGKHVELESLFA
-2680 GQAELAEKDG
+2680 KQADLAEQAG
-2690 EAKLAADLH
+2690 ETKLAADLH
-2699 GRAAEVAETRL
+2699 GRAAEVAETKL

-2715 AIRHL
+2715 AIKHL
-2720 RRLVDLEARAPALDA
+2720 RRLVELEPRAGALDA

-2760 EGPARSTVTLRL
+2760 QGPARSVVTLRL

-2781 TPDAQERLENEVAR
+2781 SPDAQQRLESEVAL
-2795 DPEADQV
+2795 DPESDHV

-2809 YRAAQSWRSLAE
+2809 YRAAQAWRSLAE
-2821 LLTEGATHAPDKAT
+2821 LLTDGATHAPDKAT
-2835 RLGRLREAAELHRSR
+2835 RLSRLREAAELHRSR

-2898 VEAFGGRRPKER
+2898 VDAFGGRRPKER

-2979 EITEDAPISRSEV
+2979 EIADDAPISRAEV
-2992 MFELSKIAGRQGEP
+2992 MFELSKIASRQGEP

-3017 ELSAESVV
+3017 ELSTESVV

-3035 GADDHGNLVRALEA
+3035 AADDHGNLVRALEA
-3049 RITRSGTPADA
+3049 RINRAGSGQPADA
-3060 SSIYGELG
+3060 ANIYGELG
-3068 RLYEEHLGRV
+3068 RLYEDHLGRA

-3090 IDAGSDVIHEAA
+3090 LDPAADGTHEAA
-3102 QRLATTLGK
+3102 ARLAAKLSK
-3111 MATYE
+3111 VDTYE
-3116 QRVRALA
+3116 SRVRNLA
-3123 EAAQDGSA
+3123 DKAKDGSG
-3131 GGGRRPGA
+3131 GGGRTPGA
-3139 PQLPGLAAHAD
+3139 APDPALAA
-3150 TELAGS
+3150 S
-3156 LFVRLARIAETE
+3156 LFVRLAKIAETE

-3181 AVAVR
+3181 AVEVR
-3186 ERDRELY
+3186 ERDRDLLA
-3193 SALDRVYERL
+3193 ALDRVYERL

-3215 RVALDTEE
+3215 RVALDADE

-3241 NDVEAA
+3241 NDVDAA
-3247 CDAFEQAFDGDPDA
+3247 CDAFEQAFEADPDA
-3261 DRAEKL
+3261 ERGETL
-3267 LESAASAHPTSERVV
+3267 LQSAAEAHPTSVRII
-3282 DLYERLARAPG
+3282 DIYERLARAPG
-3293 RERTLVDALVKRWA
+3293 RERTLVDALVRRWA
-3307 LPNSTTQPMRE
+3307 LLSSSEPSQATAPIRE
-3318 AVEIAEKLEDRDL
+3318 AVDLAEALEDRAL
-3331 SESLLRRYLEGGQED
+3331 AESLLRRYLEGAQDD

-3361 EETGNVREAVLLKRE
+3361 EEAGNVREAVLLKRE
-3376 AAELAEPDD
+3376 AAELAEPED

-3400 LGDLRLAG
+3400 LGDLRLAA

-3418 PVDRDAWELLLDI
+3418 AVDRDAWELLLDV
-3431 YRRTNEF
+3431 YRRTSDF

-3448 VGYVEDR
+3448 VGYVDDI

-3466 KVSMEK
+3466 RVSMEK
-3472 LRLTDEDAAVEL
+3472 LRLSDEDAATEL

-3497 AILLGTILERSGREE
+3497 AILLGTILERSGRDE

-3538 RRLGQLLEPK
+3538 RRLGGLLEGR
-3548 DRAQAQTIYY
+3548 DRAQARSIYY

-3564 PRAKEILFALE
+3564 PRAKEILVALE
-3575 VLHEQAEETEQRA
+3575 SLHEQDGETDQKA
-3588 DIMERRLVMEQ
+3588 DVMERRLAMEQ

-3607 LLLSEMRRGMGE
+3607 LVLSELRRAGGDN
-3619 AEAALRA
+3619 EAALRT
-3626 LEVGFKASPQSRD
+3626 LEIGFKAAPQSRD

-3658 DLYVTDARGRHDAHS
+3658 VLYVTDARGRQDGPS
-3673 KATRLREA
+3673 RATRLREA
-3681 AKLYREELSD
+3681 AKLFREELSD
-3691 PEQGAKILREAR
+3691 PEQGARVLREAR
-3703 ELDPG
+3703 EADPSDP
-3708 NAELLG
+3708 ELLI

-3720 TASGELKVAVD
+3720 TAAGELKQAVE
-3731 ELTSSIQVLEAG
+3731 ELSAAITPLVEG
-3743 DARTQL
+3743 PARTSL
-3749 LGRRAVLRARLG
+3749 IGRRAVLRARLG

-3770 EEAIELGLYD
+3770 EEAIAMGLVD

-3790 KLAMQAAGRGDSN
+3790 KLAMQAAGRGDS
-3803 AWRQYRLRIAQMRLA
+3803 ALWRQYRLRIAQMRLE
-3818 MGDVEDARNVLTE
+3818 MGDIEDARNVLTE

-3909 VALRQRLAWLYEQLG
+3909 AALRQRLAWLYEQLG
-3924 AVKELAELVLE
+3924 AIKELAALVLE
-3935 EARAAGEVA
+3935 EAHAAGEVA

-3958 EHAQDPAQT
+3958 EHAQDPSQT
-3967 QDASVANAIAPLEEA
+3967 QEVGVAAAIAPLEEA

-3994 LLSDAYVGAG
+3994 LLSDAYVGGG

-4012 LLRTIGT
+4012 LQRTIGT

-4032 HRLARVAEFLG
+4032 HRLARVAEIL
-4043 DRNVELQHLTTAL
+4043 DDKPTELQHLTTAL

-4064 VASELAYLAM
+4064 VATELAYLAM
-4074 ELQNL
+4074 ELGNYE
-4079 DVAQRALRAITMLKL
+4079 VAQRALRAITMLKVP
-4094 AAPLP
+4094 APLP

-4108 EIAKQQGDVKRAMM
+4108 EIARQQGDMKRAMM
-4122 LLKRAIDDDP
+4122 LVKRAIDDDP
-4132 SLQSARTLLDALQA
+4132 TLESARTLLNILQSEA
-4146 ET
+4146 

>member
-1 MQSSPPPRNPSG
+1 MQSSPPPRQS
-13 PPPAGAD
+13 
-20 TRTRA
+20 RA
-25 PGIPSFETKLENEEE
+25 GIPSFDSKLENEEE
-40 VVDALLVALSK
+40 ILDALLLNLSK
-51 NQLDDG
+51 NQLDEA

-87 LKTFLPPVQ
+87 LKTLLPNVQ
-96 AELYFRAAAFF
+96 AELYYRAAAFF

-131 AGAFER
+131 VGAFER

-155 IHTAQHRTKAEQSM
+155 IHTATHRSKADQGM
-169 LLKRAAVLYERANLE
+169 LLRRAAVLYERANLE

-189 TYQNLVKIDP
+189 TYQNLVKLEP
-199 SDESLRN
+199 GDESLRN

-217 HRDVARML
+217 YRDVARML
-225 EQALVSE
+225 EQAL
-232 PPPEA
+232 
-237 EDAARIRGKLVEVF
+237 AADPAPDPDSAGRIRAKLVDVF

-261 MPHVEALLEVDPTHP
+261 MPHVEALLQVDPTHP
-276 DARRVATRLLESK
+276 DARRIATRLLESK
-289 GLAARAAAALAAG
+289 GLAARAAAALAEG
-302 APTTEERA
+302 AATTEESA
-310 RYLGIELENTRG
+310 RFLSIELENTRG

-337 DELKDPQGAFDAFE
+337 DELGDQQGAFEAFE
-351 QALGIDPADDDLRR
+351 QALSIDPADDDLRR

-370 GSHLKGPLEVAR
+370 GTALKGPLEVAR

-423 VLSASAADP
+423 VISAAAADP
-432 AAVLVAARALAG
+432 AAVLTAARALAG
-444 VYEAEHDP
+444 VYEAEHDS
-452 KNLVD
+452 KNLVE
-457 VLSRIGEI
+457 VLARIGEM
-465 SNDTAEKQRAN
+465 SADPAEKQRAN

-489 VERAITAWRR
+489 VERAVAAWRR
-499 LVDSPARERALAA
+499 LVDSPARDRALAA
-512 LEPLYEARGDWIDLS
+512 LEPLYEQRGDWMDLS
-527 FVLEQRAKDIMSRL
+527 FVLEQRAKDMVTSG
-541 LNPPNDGD
+541 GD

-554 ELSFRAGEVLTQKAK
+554 ELSFRAAEVLTQKAK
-569 DQNSAAE
+569 DATSASE

-587 ARDVYAQWMP
+587 ARDVYAQYAP
-597 ILEAQRQWPELAS
+597 LLEAQRQWPELANT
-610 ALVRDAEL
+610 LVHDAQL
-618 APVDERPAILARLG
+618 APVEERAAILARLG
-632 LVYLTRTR
+632 TVYLTRTR
-640 NQDAAIQAFS
+640 DQDAAIEAFKS
-650 TALSVDP
+650 ALTNDP
-657 QEKTSRATLEKLLA
+657 QDKTSRATLEKLLA
-671 AGEHRLAAAAV
+671 AGEHRLAAASV
-682 LEPVY
+682 LEPIY
-687 RRDDDVT
+687 RREDEVN
-694 GLLRVLDIKSQLSPI
+694 GLLRVLDIKAQLSPI
-709 VQDRLAALEE
+709 VSDRLAALEE
-719 AADTAISVSREKALD
+719 AADVAISVSREKALD
-734 VVARGLAEAVESN
+734 VVGRGLAEAVESN
-747 EPIGPWL
+747 ESIGPWL

-771 ILGKGLGEHPITS
+771 ILGKGLGEHAITS
-784 NDLLV
+784 NELLV

-809 ALRRALAY
+809 ALRKALAY
-817 EPASTELLARVDE
+817 DPTSTELLARVDE

-842 SLYRAAL
+842 ALYRAAL

-854 PARRKELLHSIGSI
+854 AARRKELLHSIGSI

-881 AYKRALKDDPTDQAA
+881 AYKRAIKDDPSDQAA
-896 HSALTELYAE
+896 HAALVELYAE

-921 PHASSPEEARRARAQ
+921 PNASGSEQARRARSQ
-936 LAEVAG
+936 LAEVAA
-942 AHGQKERA
+942 AHGQPERA
-950 ALHAKALLADL
+950 ALHAKALLGEADL
-961 DLLAA
+961 AAA
-966 DLDLVERVATTIEDP
+966 DLDLVERVAIAISDTG
-981 DLVRAVLERRVRDA
+981 LVRGVLERRVEDA

-1000 QVQCLERLAVL
+1000 TVQCLERLAKL
-1011 DRSAGYMTRA
+1011 DRDAGDTKQA
-1021 TERLRQA
+1021 AERLGQA
-1028 ADVARGMGDDPAA
+1028 ADVAQGMGDDAAA
-1041 IGLLVALREI
+1041 ISLLVALREI
-1051 DPRDAQATS
+1051 DPRDAHATA
-1060 QLVELY
+1060 LLLELY
-1066 EKSGDYVR
+1066 QQSGDYVR
-1074 VPALTSV
+1074 VPALTAT
-1081 LLDLTSEDAE
+1081 LLDLTTEDTA
-1091 RVPLLRNLART
+1091 RVTLLRNLART
-1102 FADRIGNLP
+1102 LADRIGDLP
-1111 GAFTAARGAFSI
+1111 GAFTASRGAFAI

-1138 IRTGSVDDFADAVSE
+1138 IRSGSVDEFADAIGE
-1153 AMIAITE
+1153 AMVSLTE
-1160 AKGTEAHD
+1160 ASA
-1168 AEGAGPESSRV
+1168 AGDVRGN
-1179 ARSTPTDLTLAKAR
+1179 PTDLTLAKAR
-1193 VLATTPATVADA
+1193 VLSTKPDTVRDA
-1205 ALAYRTVLEKA
+1205 ATAYRMVLEKA
-1216 RSEDAVTLPGDDA
+1216 ADDA
-1229 HRTAADEG
+1229 HRATAAEG
-1237 LDALLKAM
+1237 LEALLKTM
-1245 PPSDERTA
+1245 PPGEERTA
-1253 DLRWL
+1253 DVRWL
-1258 LEYRVENAKTEERG
+1258 HEW
-1272 RALTAWAT
+1272 RAGGAAPEDRARILSAWAV
-1280 VEETELGDPARALV
+1280 VEETELDDPARALALHRRV
-1294 LYKKV
+1294 V
-1299 IDAEPDDFEALAAVS
+1299 EQDSDDLEALAAVS
-1314 RLSLAQGDVE
+1314 RLSLALGDVE
-1324 GALTAL
+1324 GALAAL
-1330 IARRAASEGDARNA
+1330 IARRGASEGEARNV
-1344 LDVQIATILAGR
+1344 LDVQLATILAGR
-1356 PGRGRE
+1356 PGRGKE
-1362 AIERIAG
+1362 ALERVAS
-1369 VLEAAP
+1369 VLEASP
-1375 HDPQALELAAKLLH
+1375 HDPQALELAAKLLR

-1396 AAEVLEKS
+1396 AAEVLEKC
-1404 LDAVDD
+1404 LDAVED
-1410 PLMRVDI
+1410 PAMRVEI
-1417 LQRLIGHGEV
+1417 LERLLGAGE
-1427 LSPGT
+1427 PGT
-1432 RGSEVRLGQYE
+1432 EHRLGQYE
-1443 RLLDLLAEVDKGGEA
+1443 RLLDILAELEKHAEA
-1458 YEMVVR
+1458 FAGVVR

-1471 HAVLW
+1471 EASLW
-1476 DRAETIARQL
+1476 DRAESIARQL

-1500 RQDLPKSEAIE
+1500 RRPDLLKEDAIE
-1511 LGQRAVAFYEEWY
+1511 LGQRAVAFYEEWF
-1524 EDGSRVV
+1524 EDGGRVV

-1536 LLEVEP
+1536 LLEIEP

-1576 KERRLELL
+1576 KERCLELL

-1611 KPGNTRLSAALE
+1611 KPGNVRLSAALE

-1635 ITLLG
+1635 IGLLG
-1640 NRIQQLPHEE
+1640 NRLPQLTPDD

-1655 VRIAGLWLSELSD
+1655 ARIAGLWLDELGD
-1668 ASSAIIVIEDLIANM
+1668 ASSALIVIEDIIANTL
-1683 PAEGEGDPPPP
+1683 AEGEAPPPP
-1694 ARPMSG
+1694 LPTRGMPG
-1700 SIPPPPLPAIDVT
+1700 SIPPPPLAEVDVT
-1713 DLLERVLAVAPKT
+1713 ALLERVLAVAPRS
-1726 AEVRESL
+1726 ADIRESL

-1746 MAPKRGLVRQRAA
+1746 VAPKRGLVRQRAA
-1759 ALLKER
+1759 ALLRER
-1765 YAEPGREADLARVLE
+1765 YSAPGREADLARALE
-1780 VELEAVKSVKERI
+1780 VELEVVKSVKERI
-1793 RRHQQIAAIY
+1793 RRHHQIATIY
-1803 AQLGDDEHGMEHFV
+1803 GQLGDDEHAMDHFV

-1824 EVPAHR
+1824 EISAHR
-1830 HELAQLAARVGRFER
+1830 TELAQLAARVGRFER
-1845 LAEVLVSAADDGNDD
+1845 LADVFVSAADDCNDD
-1860 TLKVELLMHAGVVTA
+1860 ALKVELLMHAGVVTA
-1875 EKIGDISRAIELFF
+1875 EKIGDIARAIELFF
-1889 RILAVSP
+1889 RVLAINP
-1896 ISDEALLA
+1896 IADEALLI
-1904 ACRHVEPLLE
+1904 ACRHVEPLLD
-1914 QAGRKTDRLDV
+1914 QSGRKADRLDV
-1925 LERLAILEEEH
+1925 LERLAILESES

-1950 TELQEDDRAIW
+1950 TDLQEDDRAIW

-1968 TAPDDPEALDGLVV
+1968 TAPNDPEALDGLVL
-1982 LFEKAERWR
+1982 LFDKAERWR
-1991 PLIEALAKRGKL
+1991 PLIDVLAKRGKL
-2003 ERATNERDQQ
+2003 DRPESDQ

-2019 VATILS
+2019 VATIQS
-2025 EKLEATEEAIETW
+2025 EKLDSTEEAIATW
-2038 RDVEKTFGD
+2038 CDVEATFGD

-2058 YRSTRMWK
+2058 YRSTKKWQ
-2066 ELAELLSHSAH
+2066 ELADLL
-2077 SAGAA
+2077 AGAA
-2082 GRTQSVAEKA
+2082 KRTESIGERA

-2112 IASYEAALGHDPRS
+2112 IASYEAALGHEPRS

-2135 LLKRSEHRADVVRVL
+2135 LLKRAEHRADVVRVL
-2150 LVAYNAA
+2150 LIAYYAA

-2171 NTAKE
+2171 NTAKD
-2176 TEAQI
+2176 TPAQI
-2181 AILMEAAKI
+2181 VILMEAATLSK
-2190 SETRASDPEAAFAL
+2190 TRALDPDAAFAL
-2204 VRRALLLDPADESKT
+2204 VRRALLLDASDPTDS
-2219 TLEELFRLAEL
+2219 TLGELFSLADL
-2230 TRSFRSL
+2230 TRNYRSL
-2237 ADALREGIEN
+2237 AEALREAIES
-2247 PVDPAG
+2247 PDAAG
-2253 AARSAWARSLRF
+2253 AAWPPVLRY

-2277 LRSSLESY
+2277 LRAALDAY
-2285 VHVAHEDPTDLDA
+2285 VQVAHDDPSNLDA

-2325 RETLEPALVQAVEDA
+2325 RDVLEPVLLQAVEES
-2340 AGASSGWDAA
+2340 AGASSGWDAV
-2350 TFALASLVQG
+2350 TFALAALVHDG
-2360 GGELPPNLARDLEAA
+2360 GGLPPNLARDIEAA

-2389 AEAAYARALAHDAA
+2389 SEAAYARALAHDTA

-2444 ADAAISSVGDRAL
+2444 SEAALSSVGDRAL

-2470 ERWTNGLPADTTEML
+2470 ERWLS
-2485 AVDDSVSSGTPA
+2485 DDPDAAEVTDGVTAGTPA
-2497 APETY
+2497 APHTY

-2521 KVVALLVETSALPWT
+2521 KVVALLVETAALPWP
-2536 REKSRALRHEAARIA
+2536 RDKSRALRHEAARIA
-2551 VEKLL
+2551 VEKLHSD
-2556 PGAPDTQADRATGIY
+2556 APSDRATAIY
-2571 LQLIDEDPQDADAV
+2571 LQLIEEDPHDEDAV
-2585 ERLVK
+2585 TRLFR
-2590 LYVAAGR
+2590 LYESGGR
-2597 KPELLALKRRLVGT
+2597 KTELLELKRRLVGT
-2611 ALTLDARLV
+2611 ALTEEARLG
-2620 LRLEVATLEDE
+2620 LRLEVSLLEDE
-2631 LGDVTTKA
+2631 LGEVTKA
-2639 RAVAALEENLGE
+2639 VVALEENLAE
-2651 APRHDAT
+2651 SARHDPT
-2658 VKMLSTLFAR
+2658 VKQLAGLLAR
-2668 DGKHSELEALFA
+2668 DGKHLELEALFA
-2680 GQAELAEKDG
+2680 KQADLAEQAG
-2690 EAKLAADLH
+2690 ENKVAADLH
-2699 GRAAEVAETRL
+2699 GRAAEVAETKL
-2710 GDVPS
+2710 GDVPA
-2715 AIRHL
+2715 AIKHF
-2720 RRLVDLEARAPALDA
+2720 RRLVELEPRATALDA

-2753 DRLREMA
+2753 DRLRDMA
-2760 EGPARSTVTLRL
+2760 EGPARSAITLRL

-2781 TPDAQERLENEVAR
+2781 TPDAQQRLEHEVGL
-2795 DPEADQV
+2795 DPESDHV
-2802 RMRLAEM
+2802 RMRLSEM

-2821 LLTEGATHAPDKAT
+2821 LLTDGATHAPDKAT
-2835 RLGRLREAAELHRSR
+2835 RLSRLREAAELHRGK

-2898 VEAFGGRRPKER
+2898 VDAFGGRRPKER

-2979 EITEDAPISRSEV
+2979 EITADAPISRAEV
-2992 MFELSKIAGRQGEP
+2992 MFELSKIATRQGEP

-3017 ELSAESVV
+3017 ELSTESVV

-3035 GADDHGNLVRALEA
+3035 AADDHGNLVRALEA
-3049 RITRSGTPADA
+3049 RINRSGSGEPADA
-3060 SSIYGELG
+3060 ATIYGELG
-3068 RLYEEHLGRV
+3068 RLYEDHLGRA
-3078 EDAFEMRLRALD
+3078 EDAFEMRQRALD
-3090 IDAGSDVIHEAA
+3090 IDPAADATHEAA
-3102 QRLATTLGK
+3102 ARLAAKLGK
-3111 MATYE
+3111 LATYE
-3116 QRVRALA
+3116 SHVKKLAKRAK
-3123 EAAQDGSA
+3123 EGSA
-3131 GGGRRPGA
+3131 GGGRSPGHA
-3139 PQLPGLAAHAD
+3139 PDPALAA
-3150 TELAGS
+3150 S
-3156 LFVRLARIAETE
+3156 LFVRLAKIAETE
-3168 RNDDREAAALYER
+3168 RSDDREAAAFYEQ
-3181 AVAVR
+3181 AVEV
-3186 ERDRELY
+3186 RDRDRDLLA
-3193 SALDRVYERL
+3193 ALDRVYERL

-3215 RVALDTEE
+3215 RVALDTDE

-3241 NDVEAA
+3241 NDVDAA
-3247 CDAFEQAFDGDPDA
+3247 CDAFEQAFESDPDA
-3261 DRAEKL
+3261 DRGEALLHGAAE
-3267 LESAASAHPTSERVV
+3267 AHPTSVRVI
-3282 DLYERLARAPG
+3282 DLYERLARSPG
-3293 RERTLVDALVKRWA
+3293 RERTLVDALVKRWTLLSDTA
-3307 LPNSTTQPMRE
+3307 TPHTATPHTATPHTASPREPAQATQPMRE
-3318 AVEIAEKLEDRDL
+3318 AVELADALEDRAL
-3331 SESLLRRYLEGGQED
+3331 SESLLRRYLEGAQED

-3361 EETGNVREAVLLKRE
+3361 EEAGNIREAVLLKRE

-3400 LGDLRLAG
+3400 LGDLRLAA

-3418 PVDRDAWELLLDI
+3418 AVDRDAWELLLDV
-3431 YRRTNEF
+3431 YRRTSDF

-3448 VGYVEDR
+3448 VGYVDDA

-3472 LRLTDEDAAVEL
+3472 LRLSDEDAATEL

-3497 AILLGTILERSGREE
+3497 AILLGSILERSGREE

-3538 RRLGQLLEPK
+3538 RRLGQLLEGR
-3548 DRAQAQTIYY
+3548 DRVQARDVYY

-3564 PRAKEILFALE
+3564 PRAKEILLALE
-3575 VLHEQAEETEQRA
+3575 SLHDQDGEA
-3588 DIMERRLVMEQ
+3588 DQKADVMERRLAMEQ

-3607 LLLSEMRRGMGE
+3607 LVLSGLRRAAGD
-3619 AEAALRA
+3619 AEAALRT
-3626 LEVGFKASPQSRD
+3626 LEIGFKAAPQSRD
-3639 LRERLESVYRE
+3639 LRERLETVYRE

-3658 DLYVTDARGRHDAHS
+3658 ELYVTDARGRQDAHS

-3681 AKLYREELSD
+3681 AKLFKEELSD
-3691 PEQGAKILREAR
+3691 PEQGAKVLREAR
-3703 ELDPG
+3703 EADPSDP
-3708 NAELLG
+3708 ELLI
-3714 ELVDML
+3714 ELVEML
-3720 TASGELKVAVD
+3720 TAAGELKQAAE
-3731 ELTSSIQVLEAG
+3731 ELSEAIRPLVEG
-3743 DARTQL
+3743 PARTNL
-3749 LGRRAVLRARLG
+3749 IGRRAVLRARLG

-3770 EEAIELGLYD
+3770 EEAVAMGLTD

-3803 AWRQYRLRIAQMRLA
+3803 LWRQYRLRIAQMRLE

-3909 VALRQRLAWLYEQLG
+3909 AALRQRLAWLYEQLG
-3924 AVKELAELVLE
+3924 AIKELATLVLE
-3935 EARAAGEVA
+3935 EAHAAGDVA

-3967 QDASVANAIAPLEEA
+3967 QEVGVAAAIAPLEEA

-3994 LLSDAYVGAG
+3994 LLSDAYVGGG
-4004 RFEEAQDL
+4004 RFDEAQDL
-4012 LLRTIGT
+4012 LLRTIAT

-4032 HRLARVAEFLG
+4032 HRLARVAEMLG
-4043 DRNVELQHLTTAL
+4043 DKPTELQHLTTAL

-4074 ELQNL
+4074 ELQSYE
-4079 DVAQRALRAITMLKL
+4079 VAQRALRAITMLKVP
-4094 AAPLP
+4094 APLP

-4108 EIAKQQGDVKRAMM
+4108 EIARQQGDVKRAMM
-4122 LLKRAIDDDP
+4122 LVKRAIDDDP
-4132 SLQSARTLLDALQA
+4132 TLESAKTLLHVLQSEA
-4146 ET
+4146 

>member
-1 MQSSPPPRNPSG
+1 MDR
-13 PPPAGAD
+13 PAPA
-20 TRTRA
+20 TPASRA
-25 PGIPSFETKLENEEE
+25 GIPSFETKLENEEE
-40 VVDALLVALSK
+40 VIDALLLSLSK
-51 NQLDDG
+51 NQLDEA
-57 IWQELHDAA
+57 IWKELHDAA

-87 LKTFLPPVQ
+87 LKTFLPAVQ

-155 IHTAQHRTKAEQSM
+155 IHTAQHRPKAEQSM

-189 TYQNLVKIDP
+189 TYQQLVKLEP
-199 SDESLRN
+199 GDESLRN

-217 HRDVARML
+217 YRDVARML
-225 EQALVSE
+225 EQALAAD

-237 EDAARIRGKLVEVF
+237 EDASRIRAKLVEVF

-310 RYLGIELENTRG
+310 RYLAIELENTRG

-393 AAVRSR
+393 AAIRSR

-423 VLSASAADP
+423 VISATSADP

-444 VYEAEHDP
+444 VYEAEHDA
-452 KNLVD
+452 KNLVE
-457 VLSRIGEI
+457 VLTRVGEI
-465 SNDTAEKQRAN
+465 SNDVAEKQRAN

-489 VERAITAWRR
+489 VERAIAAWRR

-512 LEPLYEARGDWIDLS
+512 LEPLYEQRGDWIDLS
-527 FVLEQRAKDIMSRL
+527 FVLEQRAKDILASATRG
-541 LNPPNDGD
+541 GD

-554 ELSFRAGEVLTQKAK
+554 ALSFRAAEVLTQKAK

-576 AWRQMIETYGP
+576 AWRLMIDAYGP
-587 ARDVYAQWMP
+587 ARDVYAQWIP

-618 APVDERPAILARLG
+618 APVEERPAILARLG
-632 LVYLTRTR
+632 TVYLTRTR
-640 NQDAAIQAFS
+640 NVDAAIEAFKS
-650 TALSVDP
+650 ALAADP

-671 AGEHRLAAAAV
+671 AGDHRLAAAAV

-694 GLLRVLDIKSQLSPI
+694 GLLRVLDLKAQLSPI

-734 VVARGLAEAVESN
+734 IVARGLAEAVESS
-747 EPIGPWL
+747 ESLKPWL
-754 GRFDL
+754 GRFDM
-759 FAGDTDRKKRAA
+759 FAGDTDHKKRAA
-771 ILGKGLGEHPITS
+771 ILGKGLGEHPVTS
-784 NDLLV
+784 DELSV

-842 SLYRAAL
+842 ALYRAAL

-854 PARRKELLHSIGSI
+854 PARRRELLHSIGSI
-868 ERYELMNPDAAIG
+868 ERYELLNPDAAIG
-881 AYKRALKDDPTDQAA
+881 AYKRALKDDPSDRAA
-896 HSALTELYAE
+896 HAALAELYAE
-906 TEAWEDLCDVLEAHL
+906 TEAWDDLCDVLEAHL
-921 PHASSPEEARRARAQ
+921 PHASSPEDARRARAQ
-936 LAEVAG
+936 LAEVA
-942 AHGQKERA
+942 ATHGQKDRA
-950 ALHAKALLADL
+950 AVHAKALLADA
-961 DLLAA
+961 DLAA
-966 DLDLVERVATTIEDP
+966 TDLDLIEKVASTIEDN

-1000 QVQCLERLAVL
+1000 QVQCLERLATL

-1028 ADVARGMGDDPAA
+1028 ADVARGIGDDAAA
-1041 IGLLVALREI
+1041 IALLVALREI

-1060 QLVELY
+1060 QLIELY
-1066 EKSGDYVR
+1066 EKSGDHIR
-1074 VPALTSV
+1074 IPALTSV
-1081 LLDLTSEDAE
+1081 LLDLTSEPKE

-1102 FADRIGNLP
+1102 LADKIGNLP

-1123 APFDREVLAELEALA
+1123 TPFDRDVLAELEALA
-1138 IRTGSVDDFADAVSE
+1138 IRSGSVEELADAISEALVAHGSKTGSSGSIPPA
-1153 AMIAITE
+1153 
-1160 AKGTEAHD
+1160 
-1168 AEGAGPESSRV
+1168 AEGRV
-1179 ARSTPTDLTLAKAR
+1179 TPTDLTLAKAR
-1193 VLATTPATVADA
+1193 VLATTPDTVADA
-1205 ALAYRTVLEKA
+1205 ALAYRMVLEKA
-1216 RSEDAVTLPGDDA
+1216 PDDA

-1237 LDALLKAM
+1237 MDALLEAM
-1245 PPSDERTA
+1245 APSDERTA

-1258 LEYRVENAKTEERG
+1258 LEFRVENATAETRC
-1272 RALTAWAT
+1272 RALSAWAL
-1280 VEETELGDPARALV
+1280 VEETELGDPARALE

-1299 IDAEPDDFEALAAVS
+1299 IDAEPDDFEALAAIS

-1330 IARRAASEGDARNA
+1330 VARRASTEGEARNA
-1344 LDVQIATILAGR
+1344 LDVQIATILASR

-1362 AIERIAG
+1362 ALDRIAG
-1369 VLEAAP
+1369 VLEASP
-1375 HDPQALELAAKLLH
+1375 TDPQALELAAKLLR
-1389 DPEVTAR
+1389 DPDVTAR

-1410 PLMRVDI
+1410 PATRVDI
-1417 LQRLIGHGEV
+1417 LQRLIGHGE
-1427 LSPGT
+1427 PG
-1432 RGSEVRLGQYE
+1432 SDLRLGQYE
-1443 RLLDLLAEVDKGGEA
+1443 RLLDLLGESGKQAEA
-1458 YEMVVR
+1458 YETVVK
-1464 AAKELPR
+1464 AAKELPS
-1471 HAVLW
+1471 HAALW
-1476 DRAETIARQL
+1476 DRAETLARQV

-1511 LGQRAVAFYEEWY
+1511 LGQRAVAFYEEWF
-1524 EDGSRVV
+1524 EDGVRVV

-1536 LLEVEP
+1536 LLEIEP
-1542 DDTWAFDRLKLIFDA
+1542 DDTWAFDRLKLIYDA

-1635 ITLLG
+1635 IGLLG
-1640 NRIQQLPHEE
+1640 NRLPQLAPED

-1655 VRIAGLWLSELSD
+1655 ARMAGLWLTELGD
-1668 ASSAIIVIEDLIANM
+1668 ASSALIVIEDLIANQ
-1683 PAEGEGDPPPP
+1683 PDGDDDPPPPP
-1694 ARPMSG
+1694 ARAMTG
-1700 SIPPPPLPAIDVT
+1700 SIPPPPPPAIDVT
-1713 DLLERVLAVAPKT
+1713 DLLERVLAAAPKT

-1733 PPPPEGRRDSYLP
+1733 PPPPDGRRDSYLP
-1746 MAPKRGLVRQRAA
+1746 TAPKRGLVRQRAA

-1765 YAEPGREADLARVLE
+1765 YSEPGSEANLARVLE

-1803 AQLGDDEHGMEHFV
+1803 AQLGDDEHAMEHFV

-1824 EVPAHR
+1824 EVAAHR
-1830 HELAQLAARVGRFER
+1830 NELAQLAARVGRFER
-1845 LAEVLVSAADDGNDD
+1845 LADVLVSAADDGNDD
-1860 TLKVELLMHAGVVTA
+1860 ALKVELLMHAGVVTA
-1875 EKIGDISRAIELFF
+1875 EKIGDISRAISLFF
-1889 RILAVSP
+1889 RVLAISP
-1896 ISDEALLA
+1896 IADEALLA

-1936 EVRWRVLG
+1936 EVRWHVLG

-1968 TAPDDPEALDGLVV
+1968 TAPNDPEALDGLVV

-1991 PLIEALAKRGKL
+1991 PLIEVLAKRSKL
-2003 ERATNERDQQ
+2003 ERADTDGDEVRAQQ

-2025 EKLEATEEAIETW
+2025 EKLEATEEAIATW

-2047 SDEGTRALSAL
+2047 SDDGTRALSAL

-2066 ELAELLSHSAH
+2066 DLADLL
-2077 SAGAA
+2077 AGAA
-2082 GRTQSVAEKA
+2082 ERTDSIAEKA

-2112 IASYEAALGHDPRS
+2112 IASYEAALAHDPRS

-2150 LVAYNAA
+2150 LLAYNAA

-2176 TEAQI
+2176 VAAQI

-2190 SETRASDPEAAFAL
+2190 SETRAGDAEAAFAL
-2204 VRRALLLDPADESKT
+2204 VRRALLLDPADASKT
-2219 TLEELFRLAEL
+2219 TLEELFRLAEA

-2237 ADALREGIEN
+2237 ADALREGIEG
-2247 PVDPAG
+2247 PD
-2253 AARSAWARSLRF
+2253 AAKTAWARSLRF

-2277 LRSSLESY
+2277 LRSALEAY
-2285 VHVAHEDPTDLDA
+2285 VHVAHEEPTDLDA
-2298 ARAVIRVAGRT
+2298 TRAVIRVAGRT

-2315 ARVIVETTRA
+2315 ARAIVETTRA
-2325 RETLEPALVQAVEDA
+2325 REALEPALLQAVEEA
-2340 AGASSGWDAA
+2340 AGASSGWDAV
-2350 TFALASLVQG
+2350 TFALAALVQG
-2360 GGELPPNLARDLEAA
+2360 GGDLPPNLARDVEAA

-2403 NAGMLAELTKLQRRA
+2403 NAGMLSELTKLQRRA

-2444 ADAAISSVGDRAL
+2444 ADAAIASVGDRAL

-2470 ERWTNGLPADTTEML
+2470 ERWTNAPTEEIA
-2485 AVDDSVSSGTPA
+2485 AVTGEDGELVTSGTPA

-2521 KVVALLVETSALPWT
+2521 KVVALLVETSALPWS
-2536 REKSRALRHEAARIA
+2536 REKSRALRHQAASIA
-2551 VEKLL
+2551 VEKQH
-2556 PGAPDTQADRATGIY
+2556 AADRAIAIY
-2571 LQLIDEDPQDADAV
+2571 LELIEEDPQDESAV

-2590 LYVAAGR
+2590 IYVGGGR
-2597 KPELLALKRRLVGT
+2597 KTDLLELKRRLVGT
-2611 ALTLDARLV
+2611 ALTQDARLA

-2631 LGDVTTKA
+2631 LGDASTHG
-2639 RAVAALEENLGE
+2639 RAAETLRENLAE
-2651 APRHDAT
+2651 SPRHDAT

-2668 DGKHSELEALFA
+2668 DGKHAELETLLSS
-2680 GQAELAEKDG
+2680 QAELAEKDG
-2690 EAKLAADLH
+2690 ESTLAADLH
-2699 GRAAEVAETRL
+2699 GRAAEVAETKL

-2715 AIRHL
+2715 AIKHL
-2720 RRLVDLEARAPALDA
+2720 RRVVELEPRMPALDA

-2745 HEGAAGYL
+2745 HDGAAGYL
-2753 DRLREMA
+2753 DRLRDMA
-2760 EGPARSTVTLRL
+2760 EGPARSAITLRL
-2772 ADALVAAGK
+2772 ADAFVAAGK
-2781 TPDAQERLENEVAR
+2781 APVAQERLENEVAR
-2795 DPEADQV
+2795 DPESDQV

-2809 YRAAQSWRSLAE
+2809 YRAAQAWRSLAE

-2966 SYRALLTVLRRQD
+2966 SYRALLTVLRRQE
-2979 EITEDAPISRSEV
+2979 EIAEDAPISRSEV

-3017 ELSAESVV
+3017 ELSTESVV

-3035 GADDHGNLVRALEA
+3035 AADDHGNLVRALEA

-3060 SSIYGELG
+3060 ANIYGELG
-3068 RLYEEHLGRV
+3068 RLYETHLGRV

-3090 IDAGSDVIHEAA
+3090 IDPGSDAIHEAA
-3102 QRLATTLGK
+3102 QRLATALGK
-3111 MATYE
+3111 MGEYE
-3116 QRVRALA
+3116 QRVRVLA
-3123 EAAQDGSA
+3123 EAAHEGSA
-3131 GGGRRPGA
+3131 GGGRKPGA
-3139 PQLPGLAAHAD
+3139 VPN
-3150 TELAGS
+3150 TELAGL
-3156 LFVRLARIAETE
+3156 LFVRLAKIAETE
-3168 RNDDREAAALYER
+3168 RQDDREAAALYER

-3186 ERDRELY
+3186 DHDRDLY

-3215 RVALDTEE
+3215 RVALDAEE

-3247 CDAFEQAFDGDPDA
+3247 CDAFEQAFEGDPDA
-3261 DRAEKL
+3261 ERAEKL
-3267 LESAASAHPTSERVV
+3267 LETAAAAHPTSERVV

-3293 RERTLVDALVKRWA
+3293 RERTLVDALVKRWS
-3307 LPNSTTQPMRE
+3307 LPNSSTAPIRE
-3318 AVEIAEKLEDRDL
+3318 AVDLAKKLEDRDL
-3331 SESLLRRYLEGGQED
+3331 QESLLRRYLEGGQDD
-3346 KEGRVWALAKLAWIS
+3346 KEGRVWALSELAWIS
-3361 EETGNVREAVLLKRE
+3361 EEAGNVREAVLLKRE

-3418 PVDRDAWELLLDI
+3418 PVDRDAWELLLDV
-3431 YRRTNEF
+3431 YRRTNDF
-3438 DKLVALIQEI
+3438 DKLVSLIQEI
-3448 VGYVEDR
+3448 VGYVDDR
-3455 AERSKLRLERV
+3455 SERSKLRLERV

-3472 LRLTDEDAAVEL
+3472 LRLTDEDAAKEL

-3528 QDADAVGSLS
+3528 QDADAVSSLS
-3538 RRLGQLLEPK
+3538 RRLGQLLEPT
-3548 DRAQAQTIYY
+3548 DLTQAQAIYY
-3558 AALDWD
+3558 GALEWD
-3564 PRAKEILFALE
+3564 PRAKEILLALE
-3575 VLHEQAEETEQRA
+3575 ALHDQAGETEQKA
-3588 DIMERRLVMEQ
+3588 DIMERRLATEQ

-3607 LLLSEMRRGMGE
+3607 LTIASMRRGMNDN
-3619 AEAALRA
+3619 EAALRA

-3639 LRERLESVYRE
+3639 LRERLEAVYRE

-3658 DLYVTDARGRHDAHS
+3658 DLYVTDARGRHDGAS
-3673 KATRLREA
+3673 KAARLREA

-3691 PEQGAKILREAR
+3691 PEQGAKVLREAR
-3703 ELDPG
+3703 DADPG
-3708 NAELLG
+3708 NSELLA

-3720 TASGELKVAVD
+3720 TASGELKTAVD
-3731 ELTSSIQVLEAG
+3731 ELTSSMASLEDG
-3743 DARTQL
+3743 PARTQL

-3770 EEAIELGLYD
+3770 EEAIALGLDD

-3790 KLAMQAAGRGDSN
+3790 KLAMQAAGRGDS
-3803 AWRQYRLRIAQMRLA
+3803 ALWRQYRLRIAQMRLE
-3818 MGDVEDARNVLTE
+3818 MGDIEDARNVLTE

-3859 SATYRRLVGLEDEHG
+3859 SATYRRLVGLEDENG

-3897 GLERARMAAPDD
+3897 GLERARMAKPDD

-3935 EARAAGEVA
+3935 EARAAGDVA

-3958 EHAQDPAQT
+3958 EHAQDPSQT
-3967 QDASVANAIAPLEEA
+3967 QEVGVANAVAPLEEA

-3994 LLSDAYVGAG
+3994 LLSDAYVAAG
-4004 RFEEAQDL
+4004 RFDEAQDL
-4012 LLRTIGT
+4012 LQRTIGT

-4032 HRLARVAEFLG
+4032 HRLARVAEILG

-4079 DVAQRALRAITMLKL
+4079 DVAQRALRAITMLKVP
-4094 AAPLP
+4094 APLP

-4108 EIAKQQGDVKRAMM
+4108 EIARQQGDVKRAMM

-4146 ET
+4146 ES